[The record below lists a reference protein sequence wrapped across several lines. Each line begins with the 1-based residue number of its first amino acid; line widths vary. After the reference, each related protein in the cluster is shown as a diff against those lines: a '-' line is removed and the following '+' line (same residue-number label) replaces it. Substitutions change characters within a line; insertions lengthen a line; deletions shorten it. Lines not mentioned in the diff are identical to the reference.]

1 MPFPFTINGRRSDYL
16 VINFSKINMRERP
29 RFILRNLDGT
39 AIGYLGHILNPTA
52 TINYNEISEISFE
65 YPAYDD
71 GEKLDE
77 YDLLN
82 SMRVVDVEGYGQFIL
97 QKPIENDDTVS
108 KKKSCKAYSLE
119 HELSGKEVTVE
130 EGTYNFWN
138 PLAKESS
145 IMGIILSE
153 IPSWRIGTVSSDLIG
168 KYRTYSAEKRKI
180 YDFMKTDLQKTYGC
194 IFDFDTYNRV
204 INVRSIE
211 SMSTTKAIYLSS
223 TNLLDEIEIEEN
235 TDELVTVLDV
245 HGADDLDIRS
255 VNPMGVNKIYNLDAY
270 MNESYFS
277 KEMIIQ
283 WQNWK
288 QTFNSYQQT
297 YFDIS
302 VEQSMLI
309 SRLVTENAV
318 LADLEGELSGLESK
332 KATLVQG
339 VAMDSSLQDDLAAVK
354 SEISAK
360 ETEINNQ
367 KKTVIAPIENKITAL
382 TNQLKSINQLTAFS
396 AFFSEEQIAVLDR
409 YFKCGSLTDSTFV
422 ATNTDS
428 YSTDGTT
435 VRGLASIFNLVSLN
449 EIIKTE
455 YTSDKTF
462 YSVRGGMIETSHS
475 SLALDAEIVRGTLE
489 VNSDNT
495 FVLSL
500 YLNDGKLNNSIT
512 FTGATLSMTGTLG
525 ASVMSSASALQFKTS
540 TANAYFTR
548 NVTEYQKRS
557 VALELYDYAV
567 ERLNKLSSPTFYFSV
582 ESANFLALDDFVDFA
597 KQFAL
602 GEKVYLHI
610 DDNVLE
616 PIAMSVSIDFDD
628 LSDFEIQFSDN
639 YRLNSKEFTLESI
652 LDQAISGSN
661 SLDLNQYNYSNFVSS
676 GAKTSVEQFMKSAI
690 DAMKNNIMA
699 GENNELKIDGTG
711 LRCMKYDEASGTYS
725 PKQIWMAHNAIM
737 FTEDNWESATI
748 GIGEFTDKNF
758 GTLYGIVLPA
768 LVGTLLA
775 GQNLIIESEKQDGG
789 VAVFKMDAEG
799 ASLHNASFN
808 LYGST
813 GGRIDMG
820 AILGL
825 VGGDD
830 PDNMFFYDQFNNP
843 TGVKTVNNKSV
854 TKVDDLDA
862 NDTPN
867 ANFWLDMDGGLYIK
881 GVIDAVGG
889 IFRGSL
895 EVGGSTA
902 FRVDAQGNLK
912 IGGTATNPNFSVDAN
927 GNLIAN
933 TGTFKGT
940 VQGATYK
947 DSSGNI
953 MMNANQQFKSDYLC
967 LNGINV
973 GNGQF
978 VVDAAGNVTVSGSI
992 NMGAGSSINWATV
1005 TEQNAS
1011 MSLAYIQATDAFN
1024 YAGQAYDKAGNA
1036 YNLATD
1042 AYDYADYAYDLA
1054 YANRITDQKVFDVL
1068 TGGGTKFGIFSDSS
1082 TNRLY
1087 INANYIRSGTID
1099 ADIVTL
1105 GSGWGGFA
1113 CARGS
1118 TGISVTY
1125 GAKMYGSD
1133 EDYYFIATNAGVRMQ
1148 APDNGI
1154 TITNNVISASEE
1166 ITVSSDR
1173 RIKNS
1178 ISYDMEKYSGFFM
1191 SLKPSFYRFN
1201 KGSSQR
1207 FHIGFIAQDVEE
1219 ALLDNGL
1226 ETSDFAGFIRCAG
1239 AHDVHDQYL
1248 DQCYL
1253 RYSDFISLNTFMIQK
1268 LYREIEQLKEKLN
1281 QCMKENNND

>member
-1 MPFPFTINGRRSDYL
+1 M
-16 VINFSKINMRERP
+16 VIDFSKIDMRKRP
-29 RFILRNLDGT
+29 NFILRNLDGT
-39 AIGYLGHILNPTA
+39 AIGYLGHILEPSARICYT
-52 TINYNEISEISFE
+52 EVSELNFK
-65 YPAYDD
+65 YPSADN
-71 GEKLDE
+71 GETLDE
-77 YDLLN
+77 YDLLT
-82 SMRVVDVEGYGQFIL
+82 SMRVIDVEGYGQFLL
-97 QKPIENDDTVS
+97 QSPVENNDTVV
-108 KKKSCKAYSLE
+108 KIKTCKAYSLE
-119 HELSGKEVTVE
+119 YELTGKKITLE

-138 PLAKESS
+138 PLAPDGT
-145 IMGIILSE
+145 IMGIILSDL
-153 IPSWRIGTVSSDLIG
+153 PSWSIGTISNDLIG
-168 KYRTYSAEKRKI
+168 KYRTYSVDNQSV
-180 YDFMKTDLQKTYGC
+180 YDFMKSKLQESYDC
-194 IFDFDTYNRV
+194 IFDFDTYNRT
-204 INVRSIE
+204 INVKSL
-211 SMSTTKAIYLSS
+211 SDSFSTKAVYLSAR
-223 TNLLDEIEIEEN
+223 NLLDEIEVEEN
-235 TDELVTVLDV
+235 ANELVTALDV

-255 VNPMGVNKIYNLDAY
+255 VNPMGTNKIYNLDAY

-277 KEMIIQ
+277 KEIIAQ
-283 WQNWK
+283 WQKWK
-288 QTFNSYQQT
+288 QTFNAYQQT
-297 YFDIS
+297 YFDMS
-302 VEQSMLI
+302 VEQTMLY
-309 SRLVTENAV
+309 SQLATENAV
-318 LADLEGELSGLESK
+318 LTDLEGELSALESK
-332 KATLVQG
+332 KATLVQA
-339 VAMDSSLQDDLAAVK
+339 VATDSSLQDDLDAVK
-354 SEISAK
+354 VEISAK
-360 ETEINNQ
+360 EKEINNQ
-367 KKTVIAPIENKITAL
+367 KKLVIVPIENKITVV
-382 TNQLKSINQLTAFS
+382 TNQLKNINQLTVFS
-396 AFFSEEQIAVLDR
+396 SFFNEEQITILDR

-435 VRGLASIFNLVSLN
+435 VRGLSSIFNLISLN
-449 EIIKTE
+449 DLQTTE

-462 YSVRGGMIETSHS
+462 YSIRGGMIETSHTDF
-475 SLALDAEIVRGTLE
+475 ALDAEIVRGTLE
-489 VNSDNT
+489 VNSDST
-495 FVLSL
+495 FVFSL
-500 YLNDGKLNNSIT
+500 YLNSGTLNNRTS
-512 FTGATLSMTGTLG
+512 FTGATLSMTGTLSSDVMVV
-525 ASVMSSASALQFKTS
+525 ASSLQFKTS
-540 TANAYFTR
+540 VANVYFTR
-548 NVTEYQKRS
+548 DVSEYQKQS
-557 VALELYDYAV
+557 IAMELYYYADQY
-567 ERLNKLSSPTFYFSV
+567 LKKASQPTYYFSV
-582 ESANFLALDDFVDFA
+582 DSGNFFALDDFVEFA
-597 KQFAL
+597 KQFSL
-602 GEKVYLHI
+602 GERLYLHLNE
-610 DDNVLE
+610 NVYE
-616 PIAMSVSIDFDD
+616 PYVLAVSVDFDD
-628 LSDFEIQFSDN
+628 LTDFSIEFNEYFQA
-639 YRLNSKEFTLESI
+639 KEGVMDIRQILE
-652 LDQAISGSN
+652 QAVSSSN
-661 SLDLNQYNYSNFVSS
+661 SLDFNQYLYSSFVSS

-699 GENNELKIDGTG
+699 GENNELVIDGTG

-813 GGRIDMG
+813 GGRIDIG

-830 PDNMFFYDQFNNP
+830 PDNMFVYDQFNNP
-843 TGVKTVNNKSV
+843 TGVKTANNKSV

-912 IGGTATNPNFSVDAN
+912 IGGTVTNPNFSVDAN
-927 GNLIAN
+927 GNLVAN

-940 VQGATYK
+940 VYGATYK
-947 DSSGNI
+947 DNNGNI
-953 MMNANQQFKSDYLC
+953 MMNSSQQFKSDYLS

-978 VVDAAGNVTVSGSI
+978 VVDSAGNVSVSGSI
-992 NMGAGSSINWATV
+992 TMGAGSSINWAQV
-1005 TEQNAS
+1005 TEQNAT
-1011 MSLAYIQATDAFN
+1011 MSLAYIQANNAFN
-1024 YAGQAYDKAGNA
+1024 YAGVAYDEAGNA
-1036 YNLATD
+1036 YDLALD
-1042 AYDYADYAYDLA
+1042 AYDAADYAYELA
-1054 YANRITDQKVFDVL
+1054 YENRITDKKVFDVL
-1068 TGGGTKFGIFSDSS
+1068 TGGGTRFGIFSDSS

-1105 GSGWGGFA
+1105 GSGWGGFS
-1113 CARGS
+1113 CAQGS

-1178 ISYDMEKYSGFFM
+1178 ISYDMDKYSGFFM

-1219 ALLDNGL
+1219 ALLNNGL
-1226 ETSDFAGFIRCAG
+1226 KTSDFAGFVRCAG

-1253 RYSDFISLNTFMIQK
+1253 RYADFISLNTYMIQK

-1281 QCMKENNND
+1281 

>member
-1 MPFPFTINGRRSDYL
+1 M
-16 VINFSKINMRERP
+16 VIDFNKINMMDRP
-29 RFILRNLDGT
+29 KFILKNLDDK

-52 TINYNEISEISFE
+52 IINYNEISEISFE
-65 YPAYDD
+65 YPAYNN

-97 QKPIENDDTVS
+97 QKPVENDDSVS
-108 KKKSCKAYSLE
+108 KKKNCKAYSLE
-119 HELSGKEVTVE
+119 YELSGKDITVE

-138 PLAKESS
+138 PLATESS

-153 IPSWRIGTVSSDLIG
+153 IPSWRIGRVSSDLIG

-204 INVRSIE
+204 INVRSVE
-211 SMSTTKAIYLSS
+211 DTPTTKSVYLSS
-223 TNLLDEIEIEEN
+223 TNLIDEIEIEEN

-255 VNPMGVNKIYNLDAY
+255 VNPMGTNKIYNLDAY

-277 KEMIIQ
+277 KEMITQ
-283 WQNWK
+283 WRKWK
-288 QTFNSYQQT
+288 QTFNAYQQT
-297 YFDIS
+297 YFDMS
-302 VEQSMLI
+302 VEQTMLY
-309 SRLVTENAV
+309 SQLATENAV
-318 LADLEGELSGLESK
+318 LTDLENELSGLESK

-339 VAMDSSLQDDLAAVK
+339 VAMDSSLQNDLDVVK
-354 SEISAK
+354 AEISAK
-360 ETEINNQ
+360 EKEINNQ
-367 KKTVIAPIENKITAL
+367 KKLVIVPIENKITVV
-382 TNQLKSINQLTAFS
+382 TNQLKNINQLTAFS
-396 AFFSEEQIAVLDR
+396 AFFNEEQIAVLDR

-422 ATNTDS
+422 AANTDS
-428 YSTDGTT
+428 YSTDGET
-435 VRGLASIFNLVSLN
+435 VRGLSSIFNLISLN
-449 EIIKTE
+449 DLQKTD

-462 YSVRGGMIETSHS
+462 YSIRGGMIETSHTDF
-475 SLALDAEIVRGTLE
+475 ALDAEIVRGTLE
-489 VNSDNT
+489 VNSDST
-495 FVLSL
+495 FVFSL
-500 YLNDGKLNNSIT
+500 YLNSGTLNSGT
-512 FTGATLSMTGTLG
+512 KFTGATLSMTGTL
-525 ASVMSSASALQFKTS
+525 SSDVMAATSSLQFKTS
-540 TANAYFTR
+540 TANVYFTR
-548 NVTEYQKRS
+548 DVSEYQKQS
-557 VALELYDYAV
+557 VAMELYDYAV

-582 ESANFLALDDFVDFA
+582 ESANFLALDDFVEFA
-597 KQFAL
+597 KQFEL

-616 PIAMSVSIDFDD
+616 PIVMSVSIDFDD
-628 LSDFEIQFSDN
+628 LSDFEIQFSDS
-639 YRLNSKEFTLESI
+639 YRLNNKEFTLEAI

-661 SLDLNQYNYSNFVSS
+661 SLDLNQYNYSSFVTS

-725 PKQIWMAHNAIM
+725 PKQIWMAHNTIM

-830 PDNMFFYDQFNNP
+830 PDNMFVYDKFNNP
-843 TGVKTVNNKSV
+843 TGVKTANNKSV

-912 IGGTATNPNFSVDAN
+912 IGGTVTKPNFSVDAN
-927 GNLIAN
+927 GNLVAN
-933 TGTFKGT
+933 SGTFKGT
-940 VQGATYK
+940 VYGATYK
-947 DSSGNI
+947 DNNGNT
-953 MMNANQQFKSDYLC
+953 MMNNSQQFKSDYLC

-978 VVDAAGNVTVSGSI
+978 VVDGSGNVSISGSI
-992 NMGAGSSINWATV
+992 TMGAGSSINWAQV
-1005 TEQNAS
+1005 QNKNLAYNPAY
-1011 MSLAYIQATDAFN
+1011 SLADS
-1024 YAGQAYDKAGNA
+1024 
-1036 YNLATD
+1036 
-1042 AYDYADYAYDLA
+1042 AYDLA
-1054 YANRITDQKVFDVL
+1054 DSAYDLAVDNQVPNYIKSTYIDAVTIKSPTIEANEFNVYPEDENDKSGGFHIYGNYGRKQYHMFALEYYAGDSPYVNFYSPAGGYANWAFDVTYWNGRAEFYDEIDL
-1068 TGGGTKFGIFSDSS
+1068 YGKIVLNSNNFGTSLPSGSYA
-1082 TNRLY
+1082 RL
-1087 INANYIRSGTID
+1087 
-1099 ADIVTL
+1099 
-1105 GSGWGGFA
+1105 
-1113 CARGS
+1113 
-1118 TGISVTY
+1118 
-1125 GAKMYGSD
+1125 
-1133 EDYYFIATNAGVRMQ
+1133 
-1148 APDNGI
+1148 
-1154 TITNNVISASEE
+1154 
-1166 ITVSSDR
+1166 
-1173 RIKNS
+1173 
-1178 ISYDMEKYSGFFM
+1178 FF
-1191 SLKPSFYRFN
+1191 L
-1201 KGSSQR
+1201 
-1207 FHIGFIAQDVEE
+1207 
-1219 ALLDNGL
+1219 
-1226 ETSDFAGFIRCAG
+1226 
-1239 AHDVHDQYL
+1239 
-1248 DQCYL
+1248 
-1253 RYSDFISLNTFMIQK
+1253 
-1268 LYREIEQLKEKLN
+1268 IE
-1281 QCMKENNND
+1281 

>member
-1 MPFPFTINGRRSDYL
+1 M
-16 VINFSKINMRERP
+16 VIDFSRIDMRKRP
-29 RFILRNLDGT
+29 NFILRNLDGT
-39 AIGYLGHILNPTA
+39 PIGILGHILNPHGTFS
-52 TINYNEISEISFE
+52 YNEISEISFE
-65 YPAYDD
+65 YPAYDN
-71 GEKLDE
+71 GVKLDE
-77 YDLLN
+77 YDLLT

-97 QKPIENDDTVS
+97 QKPIENDAAVE

-119 HELSGKEVTVE
+119 NELSGKKITLE

-138 PLAKESS
+138 PLSKESS

-153 IPSWRIGTVSSDLIG
+153 VPSWRIGFVSPNLIG
-168 KYRTYSAEKRKI
+168 KYRTYSVNDQAI
-180 YDFMKTDLQKTYGC
+180 YNFMKSDLQKTYGC
-194 IFDFDTYNRV
+194 IFDFDTYTRT
-204 INVRSIE
+204 IHVRSVEDFI
-211 SMSTTKAIYLSS
+211 STKAVYLSS
-223 TNLLDEIEIEEN
+223 KNLIDNIEIEEN
-235 TDELVTVLDV
+235 IEALVTVLDV

-277 KEMIIQ
+277 KEMITQ
-283 WQNWK
+283 WENWK

-339 VAMDSSLQDDLAAVK
+339 VAMDSSLRDDLAAVK

-360 ETEINNQ
+360 EREINNQ

-382 TNQLKSINQLTAFS
+382 TNQLKNINQLTAFS
-396 AFFSEEQIAVLDR
+396 AFFNEEQIAVLDR

-500 YLNDGKLNNSIT
+500 YLNDGKLNNSTT

-525 ASVMSSASALQFKTS
+525 ASVISSASTLQFKTS
-540 TANAYFTR
+540 TANVYFTR

-557 VALELYDYAV
+557 IALELYDYAV

-582 ESANFLALDDFVDFA
+582 ESANFLALDDFVDFT
-597 KQFAL
+597 KQFEL

-808 LYGST
+808 LFGST

-978 VVDAAGNVTVSGSI
+978 VVDSAGNVTVSGNI
-992 NMGAGSSINWATV
+992 KMGAGSSIDWSQI
-1005 TEQNAS
+1005 TEQNVS

-1024 YAGQAYDKAGNA
+1024 RAGTAYDKAGNA

-1042 AYDYADYAYDLA
+1042 AYDYADNAYDLA
-1054 YANRITDQKVFDVL
+1054 YENRITDQKVFDIL
-1068 TGGGTKFGIFSDSS
+1068 TGGGKRFGIFSDSS

-1133 EDYYFIATNAGVRMQ
+1133 ENYYFIATNVGVRMQ

-1178 ISYDMEKYSGFFM
+1178 ISYDMDKYSGFFM

-1219 ALLDNGL
+1219 ALLNNGL
-1226 ETSDFAGFIRCAG
+1226 KTSDFAGFVRCAG

-1253 RYSDFISLNTFMIQK
+1253 RYADFISLNTYMIQK

-1281 QCMKENNND
+1281 QCMKENDNG

>member
-1 MPFPFTINGRRSDYL
+1 M
-16 VINFSKINMRERP
+16 VIDFSKIDMRKRP
-29 RFILRNLDGT
+29 NFILRNLDNT
-39 AIGYLGHILNPTA
+39 KIGVLGHILNPSGV
-52 TINYNEISEISFE
+52 INYNEISEISFE
-65 YPAYDD
+65 YPAYDN

-77 YDLLN
+77 YDLLT
-82 SMRVVDVEGYGQFIL
+82 SMRIIDVEGYGQFIL
-97 QKPIENDDTVS
+97 QKPIESDDIV
-108 KKKSCKAYSLE
+108 KKVKSCKAYSLE
-119 HELSGKEVTVE
+119 YELSGKKITLE

-138 PLAKESS
+138 PLSPEST
-145 IMGIILSE
+145 IIGIILSE
-153 IPSWRIGTVSSDLIG
+153 VPSWKIGKVSSDLIG
-168 KYRTYSAEKRKI
+168 KYRTYSVNDQTI
-180 YDFMKTDLQKTYGC
+180 YNFMKSDLQKTYGC
-194 IFDFDTYNRV
+194 IFDFDTYTRT
-204 INVRSIE
+204 IHVRSINDLL
-211 SMSTTKAIYLSS
+211 TTKAVYLSS
-223 TNLLDEIEIEEN
+223 KNLLNSIEIEEN
-235 TDELVTVLDV
+235 IEALVTVLDV

-255 VNPMGVNKIYNLDAY
+255 VNPMGTNKIYNLDAY

-277 KEMIIQ
+277 KEMIVL
-283 WQNWK
+283 WQKWK
-288 QTFNSYQQT
+288 QTFDSYQQT
-297 YFDIS
+297 YFDMS
-302 VEQSMLI
+302 VEQIMLI
-309 SRLVTENAV
+309 SQLVTENAV
-318 LADLEGELSGLESK
+318 LTDLEGELSGLESK

-339 VAMDSSLQDDLAAVK
+339 VAMDSSLQDDLNAVK

-360 ETEINNQ
+360 EKEINNQ
-367 KKTVIAPIENKITAL
+367 KNNVITPIENKITAI
-382 TNQLKSINQLTAFS
+382 TNQLKNINQLTAFS
-396 AFFSEEQIAVLDR
+396 SFFSEEQIAVLDR

-422 ATNTDS
+422 ATTTDS
-428 YSTDGTT
+428 YSTDGIT
-435 VRGLASIFNLVSLN
+435 VRGFSAIFNLSNLTTLT
-449 EIIKTE
+449 KTE
-455 YTSDKTF
+455 YTADKTF
-462 YSVRGGMIETSHS
+462 YAIRGGKIETSNADFTLNS
-475 SLALDAEIVRGTLE
+475 EIVHGTLE
-489 VNSDNT
+489 VNSDKT

-500 YLNDGKLNNSIT
+500 YLNDGKLNGST
-512 FTGATLSMTGTLG
+512 DFSGATLSMTGTV
-525 ASVMSSASALQFKTS
+525 ASVSSTSNTLQFKT
-540 TANAYFTR
+540 TAASVYFTR
-548 NVTEYQKRS
+548 DVTEYQKQS
-557 VALELYDYAV
+557 IAMELYDYAV
-567 ERLNKLSSPTFYFSV
+567 ERLNKLSSPTFYFTV
-582 ESANFLALDDFVDFA
+582 DSANFLALDDFTEFA
-597 KQFAL
+597 KQFEL
-602 GEKVYLHI
+602 GERVYLHI
-610 DDNVLE
+610 DDEVLE
-616 PIAMSVSIDFDD
+616 PIAMSVSIEFDD
-628 LSDFEIQFSDN
+628 LPSFQIDFSDN
-639 YRLNSKEFTLESI
+639 YNQNDKTFTLEGI
-652 LDQAISGSN
+652 LDQAISSSN
-661 SLDLNQYNYSNFVSS
+661 SLDLNQYNYSNFVNS

-699 GENNELKIDGTG
+699 GANNELVIDGTG
-711 LRCMKYDEASGTYS
+711 LRCMKWDEDAKAYS

-737 FTEDNWESATI
+737 FTEDNWDSATI

-775 GQNLIIESEKQDGG
+775 GKNLIIESEKQDGG

-808 LYGST
+808 LYGET

-820 AILGL
+820 AIFGL
-825 VGGDD
+825 VGGGD
-830 PDNMFFYDQFNNP
+830 PTKMFVYDQFNNP
-843 TGVKTVNNKSV
+843 IGVKTANNKSV
-854 TKVDDLDA
+854 TKVEDLDA

-881 GVIDAVGG
+881 GVIDAIGG

-1005 TEQNAS
+1005 TEQNAT
-1011 MSLAYIQATDAFN
+1011 MSLAYIQANNAFN
-1024 YAGQAYDKAGNA
+1024 YAGVAYDEAGNA
-1036 YNLATD
+1036 YDLALD
-1042 AYDYADYAYDLA
+1042 AYDAADYAYDLA
-1054 YANRITDQKVFDVL
+1054 YENRITDKKVFDVL
-1068 TGGGTKFGIFSDSS
+1068 TGGGTRFGIFSDSS
-1082 TNRLY
+1082 SSRLY

-1125 GAKMYGSD
+1125 GAKVYGSD

-1166 ITVSSDR
+1166 ITVGSDR

-1178 ISYDMEKYSGFFM
+1178 ISYDMDKYIGFFM

-1219 ALLDNGL
+1219 ALLNNGL
-1226 ETSDFAGFIRCAG
+1226 KTSDFAGFVRCAG

-1253 RYSDFISLNTFMIQK
+1253 RYADFISLNTYMIQK
-1268 LYREIEQLKEKLN
+1268 LYREMEQKEKRIKYLEEKLA
-1281 QCMKENNND
+1281 QS

>member
-1 MPFPFTINGRRSDYL
+1 M
-16 VINFSKINMRERP
+16 VIDFSKINMRERP
-29 RFILRNLDGT
+29 KFILRNLDGK
-39 AIGYLGHILNPTA
+39 AIGFLGHILNPKA

-65 YPAYDD
+65 YPAYDN

-97 QKPIENDDTVS
+97 QKPIEDDNTVS

-119 HELSGKEVTVE
+119 YELSGKEVTVE

-153 IPSWRIGTVSSDLIG
+153 IPSWQIGTVSSDLIG

-194 IFDFDTYNRV
+194 IFNFDTYNR
-204 INVRSIE
+204 IIHIRSIE
-211 SMSTTKAIYLSS
+211 DTVSTKSVYLSS
-223 TNLLDEIEIEEN
+223 RNLINDIEVEEN

-277 KEMIIQ
+277 KEMITK
-283 WQNWK
+283 WQSWK
-288 QTFNSYQQT
+288 QTFDSYQQA
-297 YFDIS
+297 YFDMS
-302 VEQSMLI
+302 VEQTMLY
-309 SRLVTENAV
+309 SQLATENAV
-318 LADLEGELSGLESK
+318 LADLEGELSGLKSK

-339 VAMDSSLQDDLAAVK
+339 VAMDSSLQDDLDAAK
-354 SEISAK
+354 LEISAK
-360 ETEINNQ
+360 EKEINNQ
-367 KKTVIAPIENKITAL
+367 KNSVIVSIENKITVI
-382 TNQLKSINQLTAFS
+382 TNQLKNINQLTAFS
-396 AFFSEEQIAVLDR
+396 AFFSEEQIAILDR

-422 ATNTDS
+422 ATNSDS
-428 YSTDGTT
+428 YSTDSTT
-435 VRGLASIFNLVSLN
+435 TRGLASIFNLINLSSLQ
-449 EIIKTE
+449 ISE

-462 YSVRGGMIETSHS
+462 YSIRGGMIETSHS
-475 SLALDAEIVRGTLE
+475 SFALDAEIVRGTLE
-489 VNSDNT
+489 VNRDNT

-500 YLNDGKLNNSIT
+500 YLNDGELNNSIT
-512 FTGATLSMTGTLG
+512 FSGATLSITGSLS
-525 ASVMSSASALQFKTS
+525 ANVMSSVSTLQFKTS
-540 TANAYFTR
+540 TANVYFTR
-548 NVTEYQKRS
+548 DVTEYQKQS

-582 ESANFLALDDFVDFA
+582 ESANFLALDDFFDFA
-597 KQFAL
+597 KQFEL

-610 DDNVLE
+610 DDNVLK
-616 PIAMSVSIDFDD
+616 PIVMSVSVDFND
-628 LSDFEIQFSDN
+628 LSNFEIQFSDN

-652 LDQAISGSN
+652 LDQAISSSN

-813 GGRIDMG
+813 GGRIDIG

-830 PDNMFFYDQFNNP
+830 PDNMFVYDQFNNP
-843 TGVKTVNNKSV
+843 TGVKTANNKSV

-927 GNLIAN
+927 GNLVAN

-940 VQGATYK
+940 VYGATYK
-947 DSSGNI
+947 DNNGNV
-953 MMNANQQFKSDYLC
+953 MMNSSQQFKSDYLS

-978 VVDAAGNVTVSGSI
+978 VVDSAGNVSVSGSI
-992 NMGAGSSINWATV
+992 TMGAGSSINW
-1005 TEQNAS
+1005 EQVQNKNLAYNPAY
-1011 MSLAYIQATDAFN
+1011 SLADS
-1024 YAGQAYDKAGNA
+1024 
-1036 YNLATD
+1036 
-1042 AYDYADYAYDLA
+1042 AYDLA
-1054 YANRITDQKVFDVL
+1054 DSAYDLAVDNQVPSYIKSTYIDAVTIKSPTIEANEFNVYPEDANDKSGGFHIYGNYGRKQYHMFSLEYYAGDSPYINFYSPAGGYANWNF
-1068 TGGGTKFGIFSDSS
+1068 
-1082 TNRLY
+1082 N
-1087 INANYIRSGTID
+1087 
-1099 ADIVTL
+1099 
-1105 GSGWGGFA
+1105 
-1113 CARGS
+1113 
-1118 TGISVTY
+1118 VTY
-1125 GAKMYGSD
+1125 WNGRAEFYDEIDLYGKIVLNS
-1133 EDYYFIATNAGVRMQ
+1133 
-1148 APDNGI
+1148 
-1154 TITNNVISASEE
+1154 NNFGTSLPSG
-1166 ITVSSDR
+1166 
-1173 RIKNS
+1173 
-1178 ISYDMEKYSGFFM
+1178 SYARLFF
-1191 SLKPSFYRFN
+1191 L
-1201 KGSSQR
+1201 
-1207 FHIGFIAQDVEE
+1207 
-1219 ALLDNGL
+1219 
-1226 ETSDFAGFIRCAG
+1226 
-1239 AHDVHDQYL
+1239 
-1248 DQCYL
+1248 
-1253 RYSDFISLNTFMIQK
+1253 
-1268 LYREIEQLKEKLN
+1268 IE
-1281 QCMKENNND
+1281 

>member
-1 MPFPFTINGRRSDYL
+1 M
-16 VINFSKINMRERP
+16 VIDFSRIDMRKRP
-29 RFILRNLDGT
+29 NFILRNLDGT
-39 AIGYLGHILNPTA
+39 PIGILGHILNPHGTFF
-52 TINYNEISEISFE
+52 YNEISEISFE
-65 YPAYDD
+65 YPAYDN
-71 GEKLDE
+71 GVKLDE
-77 YDLLN
+77 YDLLT

-97 QKPIENDDTVS
+97 QKPIENDSAVE

-119 HELSGKEVTVE
+119 NELSGKKITLE

-138 PLAKESS
+138 PLAPDSTV
-145 IMGIILSE
+145 MGIILSE
-153 IPSWRIGTVSSDLIG
+153 VPSWRIGTISSDLIG
-168 KYRTYSAEKRKI
+168 KYRTYSVNDQAI
-180 YDFMKTDLQKTYGC
+180 YNFMKSDLQKAYGC
-194 IFDFDTYNRV
+194 IFDFDTYTRT
-204 INVRSIE
+204 IHVRSVEDFI
-211 SMSTTKAIYLSS
+211 STKAVYLSS
-223 TNLLDEIEIEEN
+223 KNLIDNIEIEEN
-235 TDELVTVLDV
+235 IEALVTVLDV

-288 QTFNSYQQT
+288 QTFDSYQQT

-339 VAMDSSLQDDLAAVK
+339 VAIDSSLRDDLAAVK
-354 SEISAK
+354 VEISAK
-360 ETEINNQ
+360 EKEINTQ

-382 TNQLKSINQLTAFS
+382 TTELKNINQLTAFS

-422 ATNTDS
+422 VTNTDS
-428 YSTDGTT
+428 YSTDGIT

-449 EIIKTE
+449 EIRKTE

-475 SLALDAEIVRGTLE
+475 SFALDAEIVRGTLE

-500 YLNDGKLNNSIT
+500 YLNDGKLNNSTT

-525 ASVMSSASALQFKTS
+525 ANIMSSASALQFKTS
-540 TANAYFTR
+540 SANAYFTR
-548 NVTEYQKRS
+548 DVTEYQKRS

-567 ERLNKLSSPTFYFSV
+567 DRLNKLSSPTFYFSV

-597 KQFAL
+597 KQFEL

-616 PIAMSVSIDFDD
+616 PIVMSVSIDFDD

-661 SLDLNQYNYSNFVSS
+661 SLDLNQYNYSNFVNS

-830 PDNMFFYDQFNNP
+830 PDNMFVYDQFNNP
-843 TGVKTVNNKSV
+843 TGVKTANNKSV

-927 GNLIAN
+927 GNLVAN

-940 VQGATYK
+940 VYGATYK
-947 DSSGNI
+947 DNNGNV
-953 MMNANQQFKSDYLC
+953 MMNSSQQFKSDYLS

-978 VVDAAGNVTVSGSI
+978 VVDSAGNVSVSGSI
-992 NMGAGSSINWATV
+992 TMGAGSSINWAQV
-1005 TEQNAS
+1005 TEQNAT
-1011 MSLAYIQATDAFN
+1011 MSLAYIQANNAFN
-1024 YAGQAYDKAGNA
+1024 YAGVAYDEAGNA
-1036 YNLATD
+1036 YDLALD
-1042 AYDYADYAYDLA
+1042 AYDAADYAYELA
-1054 YANRITDQKVFDVL
+1054 YENRITDKKIFDVL
-1068 TGGGTKFGIFSDSS
+1068 TGGGTRFGIFSDSS

-1113 CARGS
+1113 CAQGS

-1133 EDYYFIATNAGVRMQ
+1133 EDYYFIATNSGVRMQ

-1166 ITVSSDR
+1166 ITVGSDR

-1178 ISYDMEKYSGFFM
+1178 ISYDMDKYSGFFM

-1219 ALLDNGL
+1219 ALLNNGL
-1226 ETSDFAGFIRCAG
+1226 KTSDFAGFVRCAG

-1253 RYSDFISLNTFMIQK
+1253 RYADFISLNTYMIQK

-1281 QCMKENNND
+1281 QCMKENDNG

>member
-1 MPFPFTINGRRSDYL
+1 MPFPFTIKGRRSDYL
-16 VINFSKINMRERP
+16 VIDFSKINMRERP
-29 RFILRNLDGT
+29 KFILRNLDGK
-39 AIGYLGHILNPTA
+39 AIGFLGHILNPKA

-65 YPAYDD
+65 YPAYDN

-153 IPSWRIGTVSSDLIG
+153 IPSWRIGAVSSDLIG

-194 IFDFDTYNRV
+194 IFDFDTYNRI

-211 SMSTTKAIYLSS
+211 SMLTTKAVYLSS

-277 KEMIIQ
+277 KEMIAQ

-288 QTFNSYQQT
+288 QTFNFYQQT

-339 VAMDSSLQDDLAAVK
+339 VAMDSSLRDDLAAVK

-360 ETEINNQ
+360 EREINNQ

-382 TNQLKSINQLTAFS
+382 TNQLKNINQLTAFS

-428 YSTDGTT
+428 YSTDGTM

-449 EIIKTE
+449 EIRKTE

-475 SLALDAEIVRGTLE
+475 SFALDAEIVRGTLE

-500 YLNDGKLNNSIT
+500 YLNDGKLNNNTT

-567 ERLNKLSSPTFYFSV
+567 ERLNKLSYPTFYFSV

-597 KQFAL
+597 KQFKL
-602 GEKVYLHI
+602 GEKMYLHI

-825 VGGDD
+825 VGGND
-830 PDNMFFYDQFNNP
+830 PDNMFVYDKFNNP

-854 TKVDDLDA
+854 TKVDDLDV

-927 GNLIAN
+927 GNLVAN
-933 TGTFKGT
+933 SGTFKGT
-940 VQGATYK
+940 VYGATYK
-947 DSSGNI
+947 DNNGNI
-953 MMNANQQFKSDYLC
+953 MMNSSQQFKSDYLS

-978 VVDAAGNVTVSGSI
+978 VVDSAGNVSVSGSI
-992 NMGAGSSINWATV
+992 KMGAGSSINWAQV
-1005 TEQNAS
+1005 TEQNAT
-1011 MSLAYIQATDAFN
+1011 MSLAYIQANNAFN
-1024 YAGQAYDKAGNA
+1024 YAGVAYDEAGNA
-1036 YNLATD
+1036 YDLALD
-1042 AYDYADYAYDLA
+1042 AYDAADYAYDLA
-1054 YANRITDQKVFDVL
+1054 YENRITDKKVFDVL
-1068 TGGGTKFGIFSDSS
+1068 TGGGTRFGIFEDSS
-1082 TNRLY
+1082 TSRLY

-1178 ISYDMEKYSGFFM
+1178 ISYDMDKYSGFFM

-1219 ALLDNGL
+1219 ALLNNGL
-1226 ETSDFAGFIRCAG
+1226 KTSDFAGFVRCAG

-1253 RYSDFISLNTFMIQK
+1253 RYADFISLNTYMIQK

-1281 QCMKENNND
+1281 QCMKENDNG

>member
-1 MPFPFTINGRRSDYL
+1 M
-16 VINFSKINMRERP
+16 VIDFSRIDMRKRP
-29 RFILRNLDGT
+29 NFILRNLDGT
-39 AIGYLGHILNPTA
+39 PIGILGHILNPHGTFF
-52 TINYNEISEISFE
+52 YNEISEISFE
-65 YPAYDD
+65 YPAYDN
-71 GEKLDE
+71 GVKLDE
-77 YDLLN
+77 YDLLT

-119 HELSGKEVTVE
+119 HELSGKKITLE

-138 PLAKESS
+138 PLAPDSTV
-145 IMGIILSE
+145 MGIILSE
-153 IPSWRIGTVSSDLIG
+153 VPSWRIGTISSDLIG
-168 KYRTYSAEKRKI
+168 KYRTYSVNDQAI
-180 YDFMKTDLQKTYGC
+180 YNFMKSDLQKAYGC
-194 IFDFDTYNRV
+194 IFDFDTYTRT
-204 INVRSIE
+204 IHVRSVEDFI
-211 SMSTTKAIYLSS
+211 STKAVYLSS
-223 TNLLDEIEIEEN
+223 KNLIDNIEIEEN
-235 TDELVTVLDV
+235 IEALVTVLDV

-277 KEMIIQ
+277 KEMIMQ

-288 QTFNSYQQT
+288 QTFDSYQQT

-339 VAMDSSLQDDLAAVK
+339 VAMDSSLRDDLAAVK
-354 SEISAK
+354 AEISAK
-360 ETEINNQ
+360 EKEINIQ

-382 TNQLKSINQLTAFS
+382 TTELKNINQLTAFS

-422 ATNTDS
+422 ATNIDS

-449 EIIKTE
+449 EIRKTE

-475 SLALDAEIVRGTLE
+475 SFALDAEIVRGTLE

-500 YLNDGKLNNSIT
+500 YLNDGKLNNNTT

-525 ASVMSSASALQFKTS
+525 ANVISSASVLQFKTS

-548 NVTEYQKRS
+548 DVTEYQKRS

-597 KQFAL
+597 KQFEL

-610 DDNVLE
+610 DNNVLE

-825 VGGDD
+825 VGGND
-830 PDNMFFYDQFNNP
+830 PDNMFVYDKFNNP

-854 TKVDDLDA
+854 TKVDDLDV

-927 GNLIAN
+927 GNLVAN
-933 TGTFKGT
+933 SGTFKGT
-940 VQGATYK
+940 VYGATYK
-947 DSSGNI
+947 DNNGNI
-953 MMNANQQFKSDYLC
+953 MMNSSQQFKSDYLS

-978 VVDAAGNVTVSGSI
+978 VVDSAGNVSVSGSI
-992 NMGAGSSINWATV
+992 KMGAGSSINWAQV
-1005 TEQNAS
+1005 TEQNAT
-1011 MSLAYIQATDAFN
+1011 MSLAYIQANNAFN
-1024 YAGQAYDKAGNA
+1024 YAGVAYDEAGNA
-1036 YNLATD
+1036 YDLALD
-1042 AYDYADYAYDLA
+1042 AYDAADYAYDLA
-1054 YANRITDQKVFDVL
+1054 YENRITDKKIFDVL
-1068 TGGGTKFGIFSDSS
+1068 TGGGTRFGIFSDSFK
-1082 TNRLY
+1082 NRLY

-1113 CARGS
+1113 CAQGS
-1118 TGISVTY
+1118 TGISVTC

-1133 EDYYFIATNAGVRMQ
+1133 EDYYFIATNSGVRMQ

-1166 ITVSSDR
+1166 ITVGSDR

-1178 ISYDMEKYSGFFM
+1178 ISYDMDKYSGFFM

-1219 ALLDNGL
+1219 ALLNNGL
-1226 ETSDFAGFIRCAG
+1226 KTSDFAGFVRCAG

-1253 RYSDFISLNTFMIQK
+1253 RYADFISLNTYMIQK

-1281 QCMKENNND
+1281 QCMKENDNG

>member
-940 VQGATYK
+940 VEGATYK

-1036 YNLATD
+1036 YTLATD

-1054 YANRITDQKVFDVL
+1054 YENRITDQKVFDVL
-1068 TGGGTKFGIFSDSS
+1068 TGGGTRFGIFSDSS

-1148 APDNGI
+1148 APENGI

-1253 RYSDFISLNTFMIQK
+1253 RYSDFT
-1268 LYREIEQLKEKLN
+1268 LKK
-1281 QCMKENNND
+1281 

>member
-1 MPFPFTINGRRSDYL
+1 MPFPFIIKGRRYICL
-16 VINFSKINMRERP
+16 VIDFSKIDMRKRP
-29 RFILRNLDGT
+29 NFILRNLDNT
-39 AIGYLGHILNPTA
+39 KIGVLGHILNPSGV
-52 TINYNEISEISFE
+52 INYNEISEISFE
-65 YPAYDD
+65 YPAYDN

-77 YDLLN
+77 YDLLT
-82 SMRVVDVEGYGQFIL
+82 SMRIIDVEGYGQFIL
-97 QKPIENDDTVS
+97 QKPIENDDMVS
-108 KKKSCKAYSLE
+108 KIKSCKGYSLE

-138 PLAKESS
+138 PMAKESS

-153 IPSWRIGTVSSDLIG
+153 IPSWKIGYVSSDLIG
-168 KYRTYSAEKRKI
+168 KYRTYSANKRKI

-204 INVRSIE
+204 INVRSVE
-211 SMSTTKAIYLSS
+211 SIVTTKAIYLSS
-223 TNLLDEIEIEEN
+223 KNLLNKIEIEEN

-255 VNPMGVNKIYNLDAY
+255 VNPMGTNKIYNLDAY

-277 KEMIIQ
+277 KEMITQ
-283 WQNWK
+283 WKKWK
-288 QTFNSYQQT
+288 QTFDAYQQT
-297 YFDIS
+297 YFDMS
-302 VEQSMLI
+302 VEQTMLI
-309 SRLVTENAV
+309 SQLVTENAV
-318 LADLEGELSGLESK
+318 LTDLEGELSGLESK
-332 KATLVQG
+332 KATLIQG
-339 VAMDSSLQDDLAAVK
+339 VTMDSSLQDDLNAVK

-360 ETEINNQ
+360 EKEINNQ
-367 KKTVIAPIENKITAL
+367 KNLVIVPIENKITL
-382 TNQLKSINQLTAFS
+382 ITEQLKNINQLTAFS
-396 AFFSEEQIAVLDR
+396 AFFSEEQIEVLDC
-409 YFKCGSLTDSTFV
+409 YFKYGSLTDSTFV

-435 VRGLASIFNLVSLN
+435 ARSLSSIFNLVSLTDLQ
-449 EIIKTE
+449 KTE

-462 YSVRGGMIETSHS
+462 YSIRGGMIETSHS
-475 SLALDAEIVRGTLE
+475 DFSLDAEIVRGTLE
-489 VNSDNT
+489 VNSDLT

-500 YLNDGKLNNSIT
+500 YLNDGMLNNDVT
-512 FTGATLSMTGTLG
+512 FSGATLSMTGTLS
-525 ASVMSSASALQFKTS
+525 ANVISSASVLQFKTS
-540 TANAYFTR
+540 VANVYFTR
-548 NVTEYQKRS
+548 DVTEYQKQS
-557 VALELYDYAV
+557 IAMELYDYAV
-567 ERLNKLSSPTFYFSV
+567 ERLDKLSSPTFYFTV
-582 ESANFLALDDFVDFA
+582 DSANFLALDDFVDFA
-597 KQFAL
+597 KQFEL

-610 DDNVLE
+610 DDTVLE

-711 LRCMKYDEASGTYS
+711 LRCMKYDETSGTYS

-775 GQNLIIESEKQDGG
+775 GKNLIIESEKQDGG

-808 LYGST
+808 LYGET

-820 AILGL
+820 AIFGL
-825 VGGDD
+825 VGGGD
-830 PDNMFFYDQFNNP
+830 PTKMFVYDQFNNP
-843 TGVKTVNNKSV
+843 VGVKTANNKSV
-854 TKVDDLDA
+854 TKVEDLDA

-927 GNLIAN
+927 GNLVAN

-940 VQGATYK
+940 VYGATYK
-947 DSSGNI
+947 DNNGNV
-953 MMNANQQFKSDYLC
+953 MMNSNQQFKADYLS

-978 VVDAAGNVTVSGSI
+978 VVDANGNVSVSGSI
-992 NMGAGSSINWATV
+992 KMGTGSSIDWSQI

-1024 YAGQAYDKAGNA
+1024 YAGTAYDKAGNA

-1042 AYDYADYAYDLA
+1042 AYDYADNAYDLA
-1054 YANRITDQKVFDVL
+1054 RENRITDKKVFDVL
-1068 TGGGTKFGIFSDSS
+1068 TGGGTRFGIFSDSS

-1133 EDYYFIATNAGVRMQ
+1133 EDYYFIATDAGVRMQ

-1207 FHIGFIAQDVEE
+1207 FHIGFIAQDVEA

-1226 ETSDFAGFIRCAG
+1226 ATSDFAGFVRCAG

-1281 QCMKENNND
+1281 QCMKENDND

>member
-1 MPFPFTINGRRSDYL
+1 M
-16 VINFSKINMRERP
+16 VIDFSRIDMRKRP
-29 RFILRNLDGT
+29 NFILRNLDGT
-39 AIGYLGHILNPTA
+39 PIGILGHILNPHGTFF
-52 TINYNEISEISFE
+52 YNEISEISFE
-65 YPAYDD
+65 YPAYDN
-71 GEKLDE
+71 GVKLDE
-77 YDLLN
+77 YDLLT

-119 HELSGKEVTVE
+119 HELSGKKITLE

-138 PLAKESS
+138 PLAPDSTV
-145 IMGIILSE
+145 MGIILSE
-153 IPSWRIGTVSSDLIG
+153 VPSWRIGTISSDLIG
-168 KYRTYSAEKRKI
+168 KYRTYSVNDQAI
-180 YDFMKTDLQKTYGC
+180 YNFMKSDLQKAYGC
-194 IFDFDTYNRV
+194 IFDFDTYTRT
-204 INVRSIE
+204 IHVRSVEDFI
-211 SMSTTKAIYLSS
+211 STKAVYLSS
-223 TNLLDEIEIEEN
+223 KNLIDNIEIEEN
-235 TDELVTVLDV
+235 IEALVTVLDV

-277 KEMIIQ
+277 KEMIMQ

-288 QTFNSYQQT
+288 QTFDSYQQT

-339 VAMDSSLQDDLAAVK
+339 VAMDSSLRDDLAAVK
-354 SEISAK
+354 AEISAK
-360 ETEINNQ
+360 EKEINIQ

-382 TNQLKSINQLTAFS
+382 TTELKNINQLTAFS

-422 ATNTDS
+422 ATNIDS

-449 EIIKTE
+449 EIRKTE

-475 SLALDAEIVRGTLE
+475 SFALDAEIVRGTLE

-500 YLNDGKLNNSIT
+500 YLNDGKLNNNTT

-525 ASVMSSASALQFKTS
+525 ANVISSASALQFKTS

-548 NVTEYQKRS
+548 DVTEYQKRS

-597 KQFAL
+597 KQFEL

-610 DDNVLE
+610 DNNVLE

-699 GENNELKIDGTG
+699 GENNELVIDGTG

-808 LYGST
+808 LYGLT

-830 PDNMFFYDQFNNP
+830 PDNMFVYDQFNNP
-843 TGVKTVNNKSV
+843 TGVKTANNKSV

-927 GNLIAN
+927 GNLVAN
-933 TGTFKGT
+933 SGTFKGT
-940 VQGATYK
+940 VYGATYK
-947 DSSGNI
+947 DNNGNI
-953 MMNANQQFKSDYLC
+953 MMNSSQQFKSDYLS

-978 VVDAAGNVTVSGSI
+978 VVDSAGNVSVSGSI
-992 NMGAGSSINWATV
+992 KMGAGSSINWAQV
-1005 TEQNAS
+1005 TEQNAT
-1011 MSLAYIQATDAFN
+1011 MSLAYIQANNAFN
-1024 YAGQAYDKAGNA
+1024 YAGVAYDEAGNA
-1036 YNLATD
+1036 YDLALD
-1042 AYDYADYAYDLA
+1042 AYDAADYAYDLA
-1054 YANRITDQKVFDVL
+1054 YENRITDKKVFDVL
-1068 TGGGTKFGIFSDSS
+1068 TGGGTRFGIFSDSS
-1082 TNRLY
+1082 SNRLY

-1125 GAKMYGSD
+1125 GAKVYGSD
-1133 EDYYFIATNAGVRMQ
+1133 EDYFFIATDAGVRMQ

-1178 ISYDMEKYSGFFM
+1178 ISYDMDKYNGFFM
-1191 SLKPSFYRFN
+1191 SLKPSFYRLN

-1219 ALLDNGL
+1219 ALLNNGL

-1253 RYSDFISLNTFMIQK
+1253 RYSDFISLNTYMIQK
-1268 LYREIEQLKEKLN
+1268 LYREIEQLKSKLN
-1281 QCMKENNND
+1281 QFVKENDNG

>member
-1 MPFPFTINGRRSDYL
+1 M
-16 VINFSKINMRERP
+16 VIDFSRIDMRKRP
-29 RFILRNLDGT
+29 NFILRNLDGT
-39 AIGYLGHILNPTA
+39 PIGILGHILNPHGTFF
-52 TINYNEISEISFE
+52 YNEISEISFE
-65 YPAYDD
+65 YPAYDN
-71 GEKLDE
+71 GVKLDE
-77 YDLLN
+77 YDLLT

-119 HELSGKEVTVE
+119 HELSGKKITLE

-138 PLAKESS
+138 PLAPDSTV
-145 IMGIILSE
+145 MGIILSE
-153 IPSWRIGTVSSDLIG
+153 VPSWRIGTISSDLIG
-168 KYRTYSAEKRKI
+168 KYRTYSVNDQAI
-180 YDFMKTDLQKTYGC
+180 YNFMKSDLQKAYGC
-194 IFDFDTYNRV
+194 IFDFDTYTRT
-204 INVRSIE
+204 IHVRSVEDFI
-211 SMSTTKAIYLSS
+211 STKAVYLSS
-223 TNLLDEIEIEEN
+223 KNLIDNIEIEEN
-235 TDELVTVLDV
+235 IEALVTVLDV

-277 KEMIIQ
+277 KEMIMQ

-288 QTFNSYQQT
+288 QTFDSYQQT

-339 VAMDSSLQDDLAAVK
+339 VAMDSSLRDDLAAVK
-354 SEISAK
+354 AEISAK
-360 ETEINNQ
+360 EKEINIQ

-382 TNQLKSINQLTAFS
+382 TTELKNINQLTAFS

-422 ATNTDS
+422 ATNIDS

-449 EIIKTE
+449 EIRKTE

-475 SLALDAEIVRGTLE
+475 SFALDAEIVRGTLE

-500 YLNDGKLNNSIT
+500 YLNDGKLNNNTT

-525 ASVMSSASALQFKTS
+525 ANVISSASVLQFKTS

-548 NVTEYQKRS
+548 DVTEYQKRS

-597 KQFAL
+597 KQFEL

-610 DDNVLE
+610 DNNVLE

-825 VGGDD
+825 VGGND
-830 PDNMFFYDQFNNP
+830 PDNMFVYDKFNNP

-854 TKVDDLDA
+854 TKVDDLDV

-927 GNLIAN
+927 GNLVAN
-933 TGTFKGT
+933 SGTFKGT
-940 VQGATYK
+940 VYGATYK
-947 DSSGNI
+947 DNNGNI
-953 MMNANQQFKSDYLC
+953 MMNSSQQFKSDYLS

-978 VVDAAGNVTVSGSI
+978 VVDSAGNVSVSGSI
-992 NMGAGSSINWATV
+992 KMGAGSSINWAQV
-1005 TEQNAS
+1005 TEQNAT
-1011 MSLAYIQATDAFN
+1011 MSLAYIQSNNAFN
-1024 YAGQAYDKAGNA
+1024 YAGVAYDEACNA
-1036 YNLATD
+1036 YDLALD
-1042 AYDYADYAYDLA
+1042 AYDAADYAYDLA
-1054 YANRITDQKVFDVL
+1054 YENRITDKKIFDVL
-1068 TGGGTKFGIFSDSS
+1068 TGGGTRFGIFSDSS

-1113 CARGS
+1113 CAQGS

-1133 EDYYFIATNAGVRMQ
+1133 EDYYFIATNSGVRMQ

-1166 ITVSSDR
+1166 ITVGSDR

-1178 ISYDMEKYSGFFM
+1178 ISYDMDKYSGFFM

-1219 ALLDNGL
+1219 ALLNNGL
-1226 ETSDFAGFIRCAG
+1226 KTSDFAGFVRCAG

-1253 RYSDFISLNTFMIQK
+1253 RYADFISLNTYMIQK

-1281 QCMKENNND
+1281 QCMKENDNG

>member
-1 MPFPFTINGRRSDYL
+1 M
-16 VINFSKINMRERP
+16 VIDFSKIDMRNRP
-29 RFILRNLDGT
+29 NFILRNLDNT
-39 AIGYLGHILNPTA
+39 KIGVLGHILNPSGV
-52 TINYNEISEISFE
+52 INYNEISEISFE
-65 YPAYDD
+65 YPAYDN

-77 YDLLN
+77 YDLLT
-82 SMRVVDVEGYGQFIL
+82 SMRIIDVEGYGQFIL
-97 QKPIENDDTVS
+97 QKPIENDDTV
-108 KKKSCKAYSLE
+108 KKVKSCKAYSLE
-119 HELSGKEVTVE
+119 YELSGKKITLE

-138 PLAKESS
+138 PLSPEST
-145 IMGIILSE
+145 IIGIILSE
-153 IPSWRIGTVSSDLIG
+153 VPSWKIGKVSSDLIG
-168 KYRTYSAEKRKI
+168 KYRTYSVNDQTI
-180 YDFMKTDLQKTYGC
+180 YNFMKSDLQNTYGC
-194 IFDFDTYNRV
+194 IFDFDTYTRT
-204 INVRSIE
+204 IHVRSINDLL
-211 SMSTTKAIYLSS
+211 TTKAVYLSS
-223 TNLLDEIEIEEN
+223 KNLLNSIEIEEN
-235 TDELVTVLDV
+235 IEALVTALDV

-255 VNPMGVNKIYNLDAY
+255 VNPMGTNKIYNLDAY

-277 KEMIIQ
+277 KEMITQ
-283 WQNWK
+283 WQKWK

-297 YFDIS
+297 YFDMS
-302 VEQSMLI
+302 VEQIMLI
-309 SRLVTENAV
+309 SQLVTENAV
-318 LADLEGELSGLESK
+318 LTDLEGELSGLESK

-339 VAMDSSLQDDLAAVK
+339 VAMDSSLQDELNAVK
-354 SEISAK
+354 SEIYAK
-360 ETEINNQ
+360 EKEINNQ
-367 KKTVIAPIENKITAL
+367 KNAVIVPIENKITAL
-382 TNQLKSINQLTAFS
+382 TNQLKNINQLTAFS
-396 AFFSEEQIAVLDR
+396 AFFSEEQIEVLDR
-409 YFKCGSLTDSTFV
+409 YFKCGSLTDSSFV
-422 ATNTDS
+422 ATTTDS
-428 YSTDGTT
+428 YSTDGIT
-435 VRGLASIFNLVSLN
+435 VRGFSAIFNLSNLTTLT
-449 EIIKTE
+449 KTE
-455 YTSDKTF
+455 YTADKTF
-462 YSVRGGMIETSHS
+462 YAIRGGKIETNNADFTLNS
-475 SLALDAEIVRGTLE
+475 EIVRGTLE
-489 VNSDNT
+489 VNSDKT

-500 YLNDGKLNNSIT
+500 YLNDGKLNGST
-512 FTGATLSMTGTLG
+512 DFSGATLSMTGTV
-525 ASVMSSASALQFKTS
+525 ASVSNTSNTLQFKT
-540 TANAYFTR
+540 TAASVYFTR
-548 NVTEYQKRS
+548 NVTEYQKQS
-557 VALELYDYAV
+557 IAMELYEYAV
-567 ERLNKLSSPTFYFSV
+567 ERLNKLSSPTFYFTV
-582 ESANFLALDDFVDFA
+582 DSANFLALDDFTEFA
-597 KQFAL
+597 KQFEL
-602 GEKVYLHI
+602 GERVYLHI
-610 DDNVLE
+610 DGEVLE
-616 PIAMSVSIDFDD
+616 PIAMSVSIEFDD
-628 LSDFEIQFSDN
+628 LPSFQIDFSDN
-639 YRLNSKEFTLESI
+639 YNQNDKTFTLEGI
-652 LDQAISGSN
+652 LDQAISSSN

-711 LRCMKYDEASGTYS
+711 LRCMKYDETSGTYS

-825 VGGDD
+825 VGGDN

-843 TGVKTVNNKSV
+843 IGVKTVNNKSV
-854 TKVDDLDA
+854 TKVEDLDA

-927 GNLIAN
+927 GNLMAN

-1178 ISYDMEKYSGFFM
+1178 ISYNMEKYSGFFM

-1268 LYREIEQLKEKLN
+1268 LYREMEQKEKRIKYLEEKLA
-1281 QCMKENNND
+1281 QS

>member
-1 MPFPFTINGRRSDYL
+1 M
-16 VINFSKINMRERP
+16 VIDFSRIDMRKRP
-29 RFILRNLDGT
+29 NFILRNLDGT
-39 AIGYLGHILNPTA
+39 PIGILGHILNPHGTFS
-52 TINYNEISEISFE
+52 YNEISEISFE
-65 YPAYDD
+65 YPAYDN
-71 GEKLDE
+71 GVKLDE
-77 YDLLN
+77 YDLLT

-97 QKPIENDDTVS
+97 QKPIENDAAVE

-119 HELSGKEVTVE
+119 NELSGKKITLE

-138 PLAKESS
+138 PLSKESS

-153 IPSWRIGTVSSDLIG
+153 VPSWRIGFVSPNLIG
-168 KYRTYSAEKRKI
+168 KYRTYSVNDQAI
-180 YDFMKTDLQKTYGC
+180 YNFMKSDLQKTYGC
-194 IFDFDTYNRV
+194 IFDFDTYTRT
-204 INVRSIE
+204 IHVRSVEDFI
-211 SMSTTKAIYLSS
+211 STKAVYLSS
-223 TNLLDEIEIEEN
+223 KNLIDNIEIEEN
-235 TDELVTVLDV
+235 IEALVTVLDV

-277 KEMIIQ
+277 KEMITQ
-283 WQNWK
+283 WENWK

-339 VAMDSSLQDDLAAVK
+339 VAMDSSLRDDLAAVK

-360 ETEINNQ
+360 EREINNQ

-382 TNQLKSINQLTAFS
+382 TNQLKNINQLTAFS
-396 AFFSEEQIAVLDR
+396 AFFNEEQIAVLDR

-500 YLNDGKLNNSIT
+500 YLNDGKLNNSTT

-525 ASVMSSASALQFKTS
+525 ASVISSASTLQFKTS
-540 TANAYFTR
+540 TANVYFTR

-557 VALELYDYAV
+557 IALELYDYAV

-582 ESANFLALDDFVDFA
+582 ESANFLALDDFVDFT
-597 KQFAL
+597 KQFEL

-808 LYGST
+808 LFGST

-978 VVDAAGNVTVSGSI
+978 VVDSAGNVTVSGNI
-992 NMGAGSSINWATV
+992 KMGAGSSIDWSQI
-1005 TEQNAS
+1005 TEQNVS

-1024 YAGQAYDKAGNA
+1024 RAGTAYDKAGNA

-1042 AYDYADYAYDLA
+1042 AYDYADNAYDLA
-1054 YANRITDQKVFDVL
+1054 YENRITDQKVFDIL
-1068 TGGGTKFGIFSDSS
+1068 TGGGKRFGIFSDSS

-1133 EDYYFIATNAGVRMQ
+1133 EDYYFIATNSGVRMQ

-1226 ETSDFAGFIRCAG
+1226 GTSDFAGFIRCAG

>member
-1 MPFPFTINGRRSDYL
+1 M
-16 VINFSKINMRERP
+16 VIDFSKIDMRKRP
-29 RFILRNLDGT
+29 NFILCNLDNT
-39 AIGYLGHILNPTA
+39 KIGVLGHILNPSGV
-52 TINYNEISEISFE
+52 INYNEISEISFE
-65 YPAYDD
+65 YPAYDN

-77 YDLLN
+77 YDLLT
-82 SMRVVDVEGYGQFIL
+82 SMRIIDVEGYGQFIL
-97 QKPIENDDTVS
+97 QKPIESDDIV
-108 KKKSCKAYSLE
+108 KKVKSCKAYSLE
-119 HELSGKEVTVE
+119 YELSGKKITLE

-138 PLAKESS
+138 PLSPEST
-145 IMGIILSE
+145 IIGIILSE
-153 IPSWRIGTVSSDLIG
+153 VPSWKIGKVSSDLIG
-168 KYRTYSAEKRKI
+168 KYRTYSVNDQTI
-180 YDFMKTDLQKTYGC
+180 YNFMKSDLQKTYGC
-194 IFDFDTYNRV
+194 IFDFDTYTRT
-204 INVRSIE
+204 IHVRSINDLL
-211 SMSTTKAIYLSS
+211 TTKAVYLSS
-223 TNLLDEIEIEEN
+223 KNLLNSIEIEEN
-235 TDELVTVLDV
+235 IEALVTVLDV

-255 VNPMGVNKIYNLDAY
+255 VNPMGTNKIYNLDAY

-277 KEMIIQ
+277 KEMIVL
-283 WQNWK
+283 WQKWK
-288 QTFNSYQQT
+288 QTFDSYQQT
-297 YFDIS
+297 YFDMS
-302 VEQSMLI
+302 VEQIMLI
-309 SRLVTENAV
+309 SQLVTENAV
-318 LADLEGELSGLESK
+318 LTDLEGELSGLESK

-339 VAMDSSLQDDLAAVK
+339 VAMDSSLQGDLNAVK

-360 ETEINNQ
+360 KKEINNQ
-367 KKTVIAPIENKITAL
+367 KNNVITPIENKITAI
-382 TNQLKSINQLTAFS
+382 TNQLKNINQLTAFS
-396 AFFSEEQIAVLDR
+396 SFFSEEQIAVLDR

-422 ATNTDS
+422 ATTTDS
-428 YSTDGTT
+428 YSTDGIT
-435 VRGLASIFNLVSLN
+435 VRDFSAIFNLSNLTTLT
-449 EIIKTE
+449 KTE
-455 YTSDKTF
+455 YTADKIF
-462 YSVRGGMIETSHS
+462 YAIRGGKIETSNADFTLNS
-475 SLALDAEIVRGTLE
+475 EIVHGTLE
-489 VNSDNT
+489 VNSDKT

-500 YLNDGKLNNSIT
+500 YLNDGKLNGST
-512 FTGATLSMTGTLG
+512 DFSGATLSMTGTM
-525 ASVMSSASALQFKTS
+525 ASVSSTSNTLQFKT
-540 TANAYFTR
+540 TAASIYFTR
-548 NVTEYQKRS
+548 DITEYQKQS
-557 VALELYDYAV
+557 IAMELYDYAV
-567 ERLNKLSSPTFYFSV
+567 ERLNKLSSPTFYFTV
-582 ESANFLALDDFVDFA
+582 DSANFLALDDFTEFA
-597 KQFAL
+597 KQFEL
-602 GEKVYLHI
+602 GERVYLHI
-610 DDNVLE
+610 DDEVLE
-616 PIAMSVSIDFDD
+616 PIAMSVSIEFDNLPSFQID
-628 LSDFEIQFSDN
+628 FSDN
-639 YRLNSKEFTLESI
+639 YNQNDKTFTLEGI
-652 LDQAISGSN
+652 LDQAISSSN

-699 GENNELKIDGTG
+699 GTNNELQIDGTG
-711 LRCMKYDEASGTYS
+711 LRCRKWDEDSKAYS

-737 FTEDNWESATI
+737 FTEDNWDSATI

-775 GQNLIIESEKQDGG
+775 GKNLIIESEKQDGG

-808 LYGST
+808 LYGET

-820 AILGL
+820 AIFGL
-825 VGGDD
+825 VGGGD
-830 PDNMFFYDQFNNP
+830 PTKMFVYDQFNNP
-843 TGVKTVNNKSV
+843 IGVKTANNKSI
-854 TKVDDLDA
+854 TKVEDLDA

-1036 YNLATD
+1036 YTLATD

-1133 EDYYFIATNAGVRMQ
+1133 EDYYFIATNSGVRMQ

-1219 ALLDNGL
+1219 ALLNNGL

>member
-1 MPFPFTINGRRSDYL
+1 MPFPFTIKGRRSDYL
-16 VINFSKINMRERP
+16 VIDFSKINMRERP

-65 YPAYDD
+65 YPAYDN

-97 QKPIENDDTVS
+97 QKPIENDDMVS

-288 QTFNSYQQT
+288 QTFDSYQQT

-318 LADLEGELSGLESK
+318 LTDLEGELSGLESK

-354 SEISAK
+354 SEISVK

-382 TNQLKSINQLTAFS
+382 TNQLKNINQLTAFS

-500 YLNDGKLNNSIT
+500 YLNDGKLNNSTT

-525 ASVMSSASALQFKTS
+525 ASVMSSESALQFKTS
-540 TANAYFTR
+540 TANVYFTR

-597 KQFAL
+597 KQFEL

-616 PIAMSVSIDFDD
+616 PIVMSVSIDFDD

-661 SLDLNQYNYSNFVSS
+661 SLDFNQYLYSNFVSS

-808 LYGST
+808 LYGET

-820 AILGL
+820 AIFGL
-825 VGGDD
+825 VGGGD
-830 PDNMFFYDQFNNP
+830 PTKMFVYDQFNNP
-843 TGVKTVNNKSV
+843 IGVKTANNKSV
-854 TKVDDLDA
+854 TKVEDLDA

-978 VVDAAGNVTVSGSI
+978 VVDSAGNVTVSGNI
-992 NMGAGSSINWATV
+992 KMGAGSSIDWSQI
-1005 TEQNAS
+1005 TEQNVS

-1024 YAGQAYDKAGNA
+1024 RAGTAYDKAGNA

-1042 AYDYADYAYDLA
+1042 AYDYADNAYDLA
-1054 YANRITDQKVFDVL
+1054 YENRITDQKVFDIL
-1068 TGGGTKFGIFSDSS
+1068 TGGGKRFGIFSDSS

-1133 EDYYFIATNAGVRMQ
+1133 EDYYFIATNSGVRMQ

-1226 ETSDFAGFIRCAG
+1226 GTSDFAGFIRCAG

>member
-1 MPFPFTINGRRSDYL
+1 M
-16 VINFSKINMRERP
+16 VIDFSRIDMRKRP
-29 RFILRNLDGT
+29 NFILRNLDGT
-39 AIGYLGHILNPTA
+39 PIGILGHILNPHGTFS
-52 TINYNEISEISFE
+52 YNEISEISFE
-65 YPAYDD
+65 YPAYDN
-71 GEKLDE
+71 GVKLDE
-77 YDLLN
+77 YDLLT

-97 QKPIENDDTVS
+97 QKPIENDAAVE

-119 HELSGKEVTVE
+119 NELSGKKITLE

-138 PLAKESS
+138 PLSKENS

-153 IPSWRIGTVSSDLIG
+153 VPSWRIGFVSPNLIG
-168 KYRTYSAEKRKI
+168 KYRTYSVNDQAI
-180 YDFMKTDLQKTYGC
+180 YNFMKSDLQKTYGC
-194 IFDFDTYNRV
+194 IFDFDTYTRT
-204 INVRSIE
+204 IHVRSVEDFI
-211 SMSTTKAIYLSS
+211 STKAVYLSS
-223 TNLLDEIEIEEN
+223 KNLIDNIEIEEN
-235 TDELVTVLDV
+235 IEALVTVLDV

-277 KEMIIQ
+277 KEMITQ
-283 WQNWK
+283 WENWK
-288 QTFNSYQQT
+288 RTFNSYQQT

-339 VAMDSSLQDDLAAVK
+339 VAMDSSLRDDLAAVK

-360 ETEINNQ
+360 EREINNQ

-382 TNQLKSINQLTAFS
+382 TNQLKNINQLTAFS
-396 AFFSEEQIAVLDR
+396 AFFNEEQIEILDR

-422 ATNTDS
+422 ATNADS
-428 YSTDGTT
+428 YSTDGTM

-449 EIIKTE
+449 EIRKTE

-475 SLALDAEIVRGTLE
+475 SFALDAEIVRGTLE

-500 YLNDGKLNNSIT
+500 YLNDGKLNNNTT

-582 ESANFLALDDFVDFA
+582 ESANFLALDNFVDFA
-597 KQFAL
+597 KQFEL

-830 PDNMFFYDQFNNP
+830 PDNMFVYDQFNNP
-843 TGVKTVNNKSV
+843 TGVKTANNKSV

-927 GNLIAN
+927 GNLVAN
-933 TGTFKGT
+933 SGTFKGT
-940 VQGATYK
+940 VYGATYK
-947 DSSGNI
+947 DNNGNI
-953 MMNANQQFKSDYLC
+953 MMNSSQQFKSDYLS

-978 VVDAAGNVTVSGSI
+978 VVDSAGNVSVSGSI
-992 NMGAGSSINWATV
+992 KMGAGSSINWAQV
-1005 TEQNAS
+1005 TEQNAT
-1011 MSLAYIQATDAFN
+1011 MSLAYIQANNAFN
-1024 YAGQAYDKAGNA
+1024 YAGVAYDEAGNA
-1036 YNLATD
+1036 YDLALD
-1042 AYDYADYAYDLA
+1042 AYDAADYAYELA
-1054 YANRITDQKVFDVL
+1054 YENRITDKKVFDVL
-1068 TGGGTKFGIFSDSS
+1068 TGGGTRFGIFSDSS

-1113 CARGS
+1113 CAQGS

-1133 EDYYFIATNAGVRMQ
+1133 EDYYFIATNVGVRMQ

-1178 ISYDMEKYSGFFM
+1178 ISYDMDKYSGFFM

-1201 KGSSQR
+1201 KGNSQR

-1219 ALLDNGL
+1219 ALLNNGL
-1226 ETSDFAGFIRCAG
+1226 KTSDFAGFVRCAG
-1239 AHDVHDQYL
+1239 AYDVHDQYL

-1253 RYSDFISLNTFMIQK
+1253 RYADFISLNTYMIQK

-1281 QCMKENNND
+1281 QYMKENDNG

>member
-1 MPFPFTINGRRSDYL
+1 M
-16 VINFSKINMRERP
+16 VIDFSRIDMRKRP
-29 RFILRNLDGT
+29 NFILRNLDGT
-39 AIGYLGHILNPTA
+39 PIGILGHILNPHGTFF
-52 TINYNEISEISFE
+52 YNEISEISFE
-65 YPAYDD
+65 YPAYDN
-71 GEKLDE
+71 GVKLDE
-77 YDLLN
+77 YDLLT

-119 HELSGKEVTVE
+119 HELSGKKITLE

-138 PLAKESS
+138 PLAPDSTV
-145 IMGIILSE
+145 MGIILSE
-153 IPSWRIGTVSSDLIG
+153 VPSWRIGTISSDLIG
-168 KYRTYSAEKRKI
+168 KYRTYSVNDQAI
-180 YDFMKTDLQKTYGC
+180 YNFMKSDLQKAYGC
-194 IFDFDTYNRV
+194 IFDFDTYTRT
-204 INVRSIE
+204 IHVRSVEDFI
-211 SMSTTKAIYLSS
+211 STKAVYLSS
-223 TNLLDEIEIEEN
+223 KNLIDNIEIEEN
-235 TDELVTVLDV
+235 IEALVTVLDV

-277 KEMIIQ
+277 KEMIMQ

-288 QTFNSYQQT
+288 QTFDSYQQT

-339 VAMDSSLQDDLAAVK
+339 VAMDSSLRDDLAAVK
-354 SEISAK
+354 AEISAK
-360 ETEINNQ
+360 EKEINIQ

-382 TNQLKSINQLTAFS
+382 TTELKNINQLTAFS

-422 ATNTDS
+422 ATNIDS

-449 EIIKTE
+449 EIRKTE

-475 SLALDAEIVRGTLE
+475 SFALDAEIVRGTLE

-500 YLNDGKLNNSIT
+500 YLNDGKLNNNTT

-525 ASVMSSASALQFKTS
+525 ANVISSASVLQFKTS

-548 NVTEYQKRS
+548 DVTEYQKRS

-597 KQFAL
+597 KQFEL

-610 DDNVLE
+610 DNNVLE

-825 VGGDD
+825 VGGND
-830 PDNMFFYDQFNNP
+830 PDNMFVYDKFNNP

-854 TKVDDLDA
+854 TKVDDLDV

-927 GNLIAN
+927 GNLVAN
-933 TGTFKGT
+933 SGTFKGT
-940 VQGATYK
+940 VYGATYK
-947 DSSGNI
+947 DNNGNI
-953 MMNANQQFKSDYLC
+953 MMNSSQQFKSDYLS

-978 VVDAAGNVTVSGSI
+978 VVDSAGNVSVSGSI
-992 NMGAGSSINWATV
+992 KMGAGSSINWAQV
-1005 TEQNAS
+1005 TEQNAT
-1011 MSLAYIQATDAFN
+1011 MSLAYIQANNAFN
-1024 YAGQAYDKAGNA
+1024 YAGVAYDEAGNA
-1036 YNLATD
+1036 YDLALD
-1042 AYDYADYAYDLA
+1042 AYDAADYAYDLA
-1054 YANRITDQKVFDVL
+1054 YENRITDKKIFDVL
-1068 TGGGTKFGIFSDSS
+1068 TGGGTRFGIFSDSS

-1113 CARGS
+1113 CAQGS

-1133 EDYYFIATNAGVRMQ
+1133 EDYYFIATNSGVRMQ

-1166 ITVSSDR
+1166 ITVGSDR

-1178 ISYDMEKYSGFFM
+1178 ISYDMDKYSGFFM

-1219 ALLDNGL
+1219 ALLNNGL
-1226 ETSDFAGFIRCAG
+1226 KTSDFAGFVRCAG

-1253 RYSDFISLNTFMIQK
+1253 RYADFISLNTYMIQK

-1281 QCMKENNND
+1281 QCMKENDNG

>member
-1 MPFPFTINGRRSDYL
+1 M
-16 VINFSKINMRERP
+16 VIDFNKINMMDRP
-29 RFILRNLDGT
+29 KFILKNLDDK

-52 TINYNEISEISFE
+52 IINYNEISEISFE
-65 YPAYDD
+65 YPAYNN

-97 QKPIENDDTVS
+97 QKPVENDDSVS
-108 KKKSCKAYSLE
+108 KKKNCKAYSLE
-119 HELSGKEVTVE
+119 YELSGKDITVE

-138 PLAKESS
+138 PLATESS

-153 IPSWRIGTVSSDLIG
+153 IPSWRIGRVSSDLIG

-204 INVRSIE
+204 INVRSVE
-211 SMSTTKAIYLSS
+211 DTPTTKSVYLSS
-223 TNLLDEIEIEEN
+223 TNLIDEIEIEEN

-255 VNPMGVNKIYNLDAY
+255 VNPMGTNKIYNLDAY

-277 KEMIIQ
+277 KEMITQ
-283 WQNWK
+283 WRKWK
-288 QTFNSYQQT
+288 QTFNAYQQT
-297 YFDIS
+297 YFDMS
-302 VEQSMLI
+302 VEQTMLY
-309 SRLVTENAV
+309 SQLATENAV
-318 LADLEGELSGLESK
+318 LTDLENELSGLESK

-339 VAMDSSLQDDLAAVK
+339 VAMDSSLQNDLDVVK
-354 SEISAK
+354 AEISAK
-360 ETEINNQ
+360 EKEINNQ
-367 KKTVIAPIENKITAL
+367 KKLVIVPIENKITVV
-382 TNQLKSINQLTAFS
+382 TNQLKNINQLTAFS
-396 AFFSEEQIAVLDR
+396 AFFNEEQIAVLDR

-422 ATNTDS
+422 AANTDS
-428 YSTDGTT
+428 YSTDGET
-435 VRGLASIFNLVSLN
+435 VRGLSSIFNLISLN
-449 EIIKTE
+449 DLQKTD

-462 YSVRGGMIETSHS
+462 YSIRGGMIETSHTDF
-475 SLALDAEIVRGTLE
+475 ALDAEIVRGTLE
-489 VNSDNT
+489 VNSDST
-495 FVLSL
+495 FVFSL
-500 YLNDGKLNNSIT
+500 YLNSGTLNSGT
-512 FTGATLSMTGTLG
+512 KFTGATLSMTGTL
-525 ASVMSSASALQFKTS
+525 SSDVMAATSSLQFKTS
-540 TANAYFTR
+540 TANVYFTR
-548 NVTEYQKRS
+548 DVSEYQKQS
-557 VALELYDYAV
+557 VAMELYDYAV

-582 ESANFLALDDFVDFA
+582 ESANFLALDDFVEFA
-597 KQFAL
+597 KQFEL

-616 PIAMSVSIDFDD
+616 PIVMSVSIDFDD
-628 LSDFEIQFSDN
+628 LSDFEIQFSDS
-639 YRLNSKEFTLESI
+639 YRLNNKEFTLEAI

-661 SLDLNQYNYSNFVSS
+661 SLDLNQYNYSSFVTS

-725 PKQIWMAHNAIM
+725 PKQIWMAHNTIM

-830 PDNMFFYDQFNNP
+830 PDNMFVYDKFNNP
-843 TGVKTVNNKSV
+843 TGVKTANNKSV

-912 IGGTATNPNFSVDAN
+912 IGGTVTKPNFSVDAN
-927 GNLIAN
+927 GNLVAN
-933 TGTFKGT
+933 SGTFKGT
-940 VQGATYK
+940 VYGATYK
-947 DSSGNI
+947 DNNGNT
-953 MMNANQQFKSDYLC
+953 MMNNNQQFKSDYLC

-978 VVDAAGNVTVSGSI
+978 VVDGSGNVSISGSI
-992 NMGAGSSINWATV
+992 TMGAGSSINWAQV
-1005 TEQNAS
+1005 QNKNLAYNPAY
-1011 MSLAYIQATDAFN
+1011 SLADS
-1024 YAGQAYDKAGNA
+1024 
-1036 YNLATD
+1036 
-1042 AYDYADYAYDLA
+1042 AYDLA
-1054 YANRITDQKVFDVL
+1054 DSAYDLAVDNQVPNYIKSTYIDAVTIKSPTIEANEFNVYPEDVNDKSGGFHIYGNYGRKQYHMFALEYYAGDSPYVNFYSPAGGYANWAFDVTYWNGRVEFYDEIDL
-1068 TGGGTKFGIFSDSS
+1068 YGKIVLNSNNFGTSLPSGSYA
-1082 TNRLY
+1082 RL
-1087 INANYIRSGTID
+1087 
-1099 ADIVTL
+1099 
-1105 GSGWGGFA
+1105 
-1113 CARGS
+1113 
-1118 TGISVTY
+1118 
-1125 GAKMYGSD
+1125 
-1133 EDYYFIATNAGVRMQ
+1133 
-1148 APDNGI
+1148 
-1154 TITNNVISASEE
+1154 
-1166 ITVSSDR
+1166 
-1173 RIKNS
+1173 
-1178 ISYDMEKYSGFFM
+1178 FF
-1191 SLKPSFYRFN
+1191 L
-1201 KGSSQR
+1201 
-1207 FHIGFIAQDVEE
+1207 
-1219 ALLDNGL
+1219 
-1226 ETSDFAGFIRCAG
+1226 
-1239 AHDVHDQYL
+1239 
-1248 DQCYL
+1248 
-1253 RYSDFISLNTFMIQK
+1253 
-1268 LYREIEQLKEKLN
+1268 IE
-1281 QCMKENNND
+1281 

>member
-1 MPFPFTINGRRSDYL
+1 M
-16 VINFSKINMRERP
+16 VIDFSRIDMRKRP
-29 RFILRNLDGT
+29 NFILRNLDGT
-39 AIGYLGHILNPTA
+39 PIGILGHILNPHGTFF
-52 TINYNEISEISFE
+52 YNEISEISFE
-65 YPAYDD
+65 YPAYDN
-71 GEKLDE
+71 GVKLDE
-77 YDLLN
+77 YDLLT

-119 HELSGKEVTVE
+119 HELSGKKITLE

-138 PLAKESS
+138 PLAPDSTV
-145 IMGIILSE
+145 MGIILSE
-153 IPSWRIGTVSSDLIG
+153 VPSWRIGTISSDLIG
-168 KYRTYSAEKRKI
+168 KYRTYSVNDQAI
-180 YDFMKTDLQKTYGC
+180 YNFMKSDLQKAYGC
-194 IFDFDTYNRV
+194 IFDFDTYTRT
-204 INVRSIE
+204 IHVRSVEDFI
-211 SMSTTKAIYLSS
+211 STKAVYLSS
-223 TNLLDEIEIEEN
+223 KNLIDNIEIEEN
-235 TDELVTVLDV
+235 IEALVTVLDV

-277 KEMIIQ
+277 KEMIMQ

-288 QTFNSYQQT
+288 QTFDSYQQT

-339 VAMDSSLQDDLAAVK
+339 VAMDSSLRDDLAAVK
-354 SEISAK
+354 AEISAK
-360 ETEINNQ
+360 EKEINIQ

-382 TNQLKSINQLTAFS
+382 TTELKNINQLTAFS

-422 ATNTDS
+422 ATNIDS

-449 EIIKTE
+449 EIRKTE

-475 SLALDAEIVRGTLE
+475 SFALDAEIVRGTLE

-500 YLNDGKLNNSIT
+500 YLNDGKLNNNTT

-525 ASVMSSASALQFKTS
+525 ANVISSASVLQFKTS

-548 NVTEYQKRS
+548 DVTEYQKRS

-597 KQFAL
+597 KQFEL

-610 DDNVLE
+610 DNNVLE

-825 VGGDD
+825 VGGND
-830 PDNMFFYDQFNNP
+830 PDNMFVYDKFNNP

-854 TKVDDLDA
+854 TKVDDLDV

-927 GNLIAN
+927 GNLVAN
-933 TGTFKGT
+933 SGTFKGT
-940 VQGATYK
+940 VYGATYK
-947 DSSGNI
+947 DNNGNI
-953 MMNANQQFKSDYLC
+953 MMNSSQQFKSDYLS

-978 VVDAAGNVTVSGSI
+978 VVDSAGNVSVSGSI
-992 NMGAGSSINWATV
+992 KMGAGSSINWAQV
-1005 TEQNAS
+1005 TEQNAT
-1011 MSLAYIQATDAFN
+1011 MSLAYIQANNAFN
-1024 YAGQAYDKAGNA
+1024 YAGVAYDKAGNA
-1036 YNLATD
+1036 YDLALD
-1042 AYDYADYAYDLA
+1042 AYDAADYAYDLA
-1054 YANRITDQKVFDVL
+1054 YKNRITDKKIFDVL
-1068 TGGGTKFGIFSDSS
+1068 TGGGTRFGIFSDSS

-1113 CARGS
+1113 CAQGS

-1133 EDYYFIATNAGVRMQ
+1133 EDYYFIATNSGVRMQ

-1166 ITVSSDR
+1166 ITVGSDR

-1178 ISYDMEKYSGFFM
+1178 ISYDMDKYSGFFM

-1219 ALLDNGL
+1219 ALLNNGL
-1226 ETSDFAGFIRCAG
+1226 KTSDFAGFVRCAG

-1253 RYSDFISLNTFMIQK
+1253 RYADFISLNTYMIQK

-1281 QCMKENNND
+1281 QCMKENDNG

>member
-1 MPFPFTINGRRSDYL
+1 M
-16 VINFSKINMRERP
+16 VIDFSKIDMRNRP
-29 RFILRNLDGT
+29 NFILRNLDNT
-39 AIGYLGHILNPTA
+39 KIGVLGHILNPSGV
-52 TINYNEISEISFE
+52 INYNEISEISFE
-65 YPAYDD
+65 YPAYDN

-77 YDLLN
+77 YDLLT
-82 SMRVVDVEGYGQFIL
+82 SMRIIDVEGYGQFIL
-97 QKPIENDDTVS
+97 QKPIENDDTV
-108 KKKSCKAYSLE
+108 KKVKSCKAYSLE
-119 HELSGKEVTVE
+119 YELSGKKITLE

-138 PLAKESS
+138 PLSPEST
-145 IMGIILSE
+145 IIGIILSE
-153 IPSWRIGTVSSDLIG
+153 VPSWKIGKVSSDLIG
-168 KYRTYSAEKRKI
+168 KYRTYSVNDQTI
-180 YDFMKTDLQKTYGC
+180 YNFMKSDLQNTYGC
-194 IFDFDTYNRV
+194 IFDFDTYTRT
-204 INVRSIE
+204 IHVRSINDLL
-211 SMSTTKAIYLSS
+211 TTKAVYLSS
-223 TNLLDEIEIEEN
+223 KNLLNSIEIEEN
-235 TDELVTVLDV
+235 IEALVTALDV

-255 VNPMGVNKIYNLDAY
+255 VNPMGTNKIYNLDAY

-277 KEMIIQ
+277 KEMITQ
-283 WQNWK
+283 WQKWK

-297 YFDIS
+297 YFDMS
-302 VEQSMLI
+302 VEQIMLI
-309 SRLVTENAV
+309 SQLVTENAV
-318 LADLEGELSGLESK
+318 LTDLEGELSGLESK

-339 VAMDSSLQDDLAAVK
+339 VAMDSSLQDELNAVK
-354 SEISAK
+354 SEIYAK
-360 ETEINNQ
+360 EKEINNQ
-367 KKTVIAPIENKITAL
+367 KNAVIVPIENKITAL
-382 TNQLKSINQLTAFS
+382 TNQLKNINQLTAFS
-396 AFFSEEQIAVLDR
+396 AFFSEEQIEVLDR
-409 YFKCGSLTDSTFV
+409 YFKCGSLTDSSFV
-422 ATNTDS
+422 ATTTDS
-428 YSTDGTT
+428 YSTDGIT
-435 VRGLASIFNLVSLN
+435 VRGFSAIFNLSNLTTLT
-449 EIIKTE
+449 KTE
-455 YTSDKTF
+455 YTADKTF
-462 YSVRGGMIETSHS
+462 YAIRGGKIETNNADFTLNS
-475 SLALDAEIVRGTLE
+475 EIVRGTLE
-489 VNSDNT
+489 VNSDKT

-500 YLNDGKLNNSIT
+500 YLNDGKLNGST
-512 FTGATLSMTGTLG
+512 DFSGATLSMTGTV
-525 ASVMSSASALQFKTS
+525 ASVSNTSNTLQFKT
-540 TANAYFTR
+540 TAASVYFTR
-548 NVTEYQKRS
+548 NVTEYQKQS
-557 VALELYDYAV
+557 IAMELYEYAV
-567 ERLNKLSSPTFYFSV
+567 ERLNKLSSPTFYFTV
-582 ESANFLALDDFVDFA
+582 DSANFLALDDFTEFA
-597 KQFAL
+597 KQFEL
-602 GEKVYLHI
+602 GERVYLHI
-610 DDNVLE
+610 DDEVLE
-616 PIAMSVSIDFDD
+616 PIAMSVSIEFDD
-628 LSDFEIQFSDN
+628 LPSFQIDFSDN
-639 YRLNSKEFTLESI
+639 YNQNDKTFTLEGI
-652 LDQAISGSN
+652 LDQAISSSN

-927 GNLIAN
+927 GNLMAN

-1178 ISYDMEKYSGFFM
+1178 ISYNMEKYSGFFM

-1268 LYREIEQLKEKLN
+1268 LYREMEQKEKRIKYLEE
-1281 QCMKENNND
+1281 KLALS

>member
-1 MPFPFTINGRRSDYL
+1 M
-16 VINFSKINMRERP
+16 VIDFSKIDMRKRP
-29 RFILRNLDGT
+29 NFILRNLDNT
-39 AIGYLGHILNPTA
+39 KIGVLGHILNPSGV
-52 TINYNEISEISFE
+52 INYNEISEISFE
-65 YPAYDD
+65 YPAYDND
-71 GEKLDE
+71 EKLDE
-77 YDLLN
+77 YDLLT
-82 SMRVVDVEGYGQFIL
+82 SMRIIDVEGYGQFIL
-97 QKPIENDDTVS
+97 QKPIESDDIV
-108 KKKSCKAYSLE
+108 KKVKSCKAYSLE
-119 HELSGKEVTVE
+119 YELSGKKITLE

-138 PLAKESS
+138 PLSPEST
-145 IMGIILSE
+145 IIGIILSE
-153 IPSWRIGTVSSDLIG
+153 VPSWKIGKVSSDLIG
-168 KYRTYSAEKRKI
+168 KYRTYSVNDQTI
-180 YDFMKTDLQKTYGC
+180 YNFMKSDLQKTYGC
-194 IFDFDTYNRV
+194 IFDFDTYTRT
-204 INVRSIE
+204 IHVRSINDLL
-211 SMSTTKAIYLSS
+211 TTKAVYLSS
-223 TNLLDEIEIEEN
+223 KNLLNSIEIEEN
-235 TDELVTVLDV
+235 IEALVTVLDV

-255 VNPMGVNKIYNLDAY
+255 VNPMGTNKIYNLDAY

-277 KEMIIQ
+277 KEMIVL
-283 WQNWK
+283 WQKWK
-288 QTFNSYQQT
+288 QTFDSYQQT
-297 YFDIS
+297 YFDMS
-302 VEQSMLI
+302 VEQIMLI
-309 SRLVTENAV
+309 SQLVTENAV
-318 LADLEGELSGLESK
+318 LTDLEGELSGLESK

-339 VAMDSSLQDDLAAVK
+339 VAMDSSLQDDLNAVK

-360 ETEINNQ
+360 EKEINNQ
-367 KKTVIAPIENKITAL
+367 KNNVITPIENKITAI
-382 TNQLKSINQLTAFS
+382 TNQLKNINQLTAFS
-396 AFFSEEQIAVLDR
+396 SFFSEEQIAVLDR

-422 ATNTDS
+422 ATTTDS
-428 YSTDGTT
+428 YSTDGIT
-435 VRGLASIFNLVSLN
+435 VRGFSAIFNLSNLTTLT
-449 EIIKTE
+449 KTE
-455 YTSDKTF
+455 YTADKTF
-462 YSVRGGMIETSHS
+462 YAIRGGKIETSNADFTLNS
-475 SLALDAEIVRGTLE
+475 EIVHGTLE
-489 VNSDNT
+489 VNSDKT

-500 YLNDGKLNNSIT
+500 YLNDGKLNGST
-512 FTGATLSMTGTLG
+512 DFSGATLSMTGTV
-525 ASVMSSASALQFKTS
+525 ASVSSTSNTLQFKT
-540 TANAYFTR
+540 TAASVYFTR
-548 NVTEYQKRS
+548 DVTEYQKQS
-557 VALELYDYAV
+557 IAMELYDYAV
-567 ERLNKLSSPTFYFSV
+567 ERLNKLSSPTFYFTV
-582 ESANFLALDDFVDFA
+582 DSANFLALDDFTEFA
-597 KQFAL
+597 KQFEL
-602 GEKVYLHI
+602 GERVYLHI
-610 DDNVLE
+610 DDEVLE
-616 PIAMSVSIDFDD
+616 PIAMSVSIEFDD
-628 LSDFEIQFSDN
+628 LPSFQIDFSDN
-639 YRLNSKEFTLESI
+639 YNQNDKTFTLEGI
-652 LDQAISGSN
+652 LDQAISSSN
-661 SLDLNQYNYSNFVSS
+661 SLDLNQYNYSNFVNS

-699 GENNELKIDGTG
+699 GANNELVIDGTG
-711 LRCMKYDEASGTYS
+711 LRCMKWDEDAKAYS

-737 FTEDNWESATI
+737 FTEDNWDSATI

-775 GQNLIIESEKQDGG
+775 GKNLIIESEKQDGG

-808 LYGST
+808 LYGET

-820 AILGL
+820 AIFGL
-825 VGGDD
+825 VGGGD
-830 PDNMFFYDQFNNP
+830 PTKMFVYDQFNNP
-843 TGVKTVNNKSV
+843 IGVKTANNKSV
-854 TKVDDLDA
+854 TKVEDLDA

-881 GVIDAVGG
+881 GVIDAIGG

-1207 FHIGFIAQDVEE
+1207 FHIGFIAQDVEA

>member
-1 MPFPFTINGRRSDYL
+1 M
-16 VINFSKINMRERP
+16 
-29 RFILRNLDGT
+29 GT
-39 AIGYLGHILNPTA
+39 
-52 TINYNEISEISFE
+52 
-65 YPAYDD
+65 
-71 GEKLDE
+71 
-77 YDLLN
+77 
-82 SMRVVDVEGYGQFIL
+82 
-97 QKPIENDDTVS
+97 
-108 KKKSCKAYSLE
+108 
-119 HELSGKEVTVE
+119 
-130 EGTYNFWN
+130 
-138 PLAKESS
+138 
-145 IMGIILSE
+145 
-153 IPSWRIGTVSSDLIG
+153 
-168 KYRTYSAEKRKI
+168 
-180 YDFMKTDLQKTYGC
+180 
-194 IFDFDTYNRV
+194 
-204 INVRSIE
+204 
-211 SMSTTKAIYLSS
+211 
-223 TNLLDEIEIEEN
+223 
-235 TDELVTVLDV
+235 
-245 HGADDLDIRS
+245 
-255 VNPMGVNKIYNLDAY
+255 NKIYNLDAY
-270 MNESYFS
+270 MNQSYFS
-277 KEMIIQ
+277 DEMIVQ
-283 WQNWK
+283 WEKWK
-288 QTFNSYQQT
+288 QTFDAYQQT

-302 VEQSMLI
+302 VEQNMLI
-309 SRLVTENAV
+309 SSLVTENAV

-339 VAMDSSLQDDLAAVK
+339 VAMDSSLQDDLDTVK

-360 ETEINNQ
+360 EREINNQ

-382 TNQLKSINQLTAFS
+382 TNQLKNINQLTAFS

-409 YFKCGSLTDSTFV
+409 YFKCGSLTDSTFAV
-422 ATNTDS
+422 TNTDS

-449 EIIKTE
+449 EIRETE

-475 SLALDAEIVRGTLE
+475 SLSLDAEIVRGTLE

-500 YLNDGKLNNSIT
+500 YLNDGKLNNSTT
-512 FTGATLSMTGTLG
+512 FSGATLSMTGTLG
-525 ASVMSSASALQFKTS
+525 ANVMKSDSALQFKTS

-548 NVTEYQKRS
+548 NVTEYQKQS
-557 VALELYDYAV
+557 VALELYDYADQY
-567 ERLNKLSSPTFYFSV
+567 LKKASQPTYYFSV
-582 ESANFLALDDFVDFA
+582 DSGNFFALDDFVEFA
-597 KQFAL
+597 KQFSL
-602 GEKVYLHI
+602 GERLYLHLNE
-610 DDNVLE
+610 NVYE
-616 PIAMSVSIDFDD
+616 PYVLAVSVDFDD
-628 LSDFEIQFSDN
+628 LTDFSIEFNEYFQA
-639 YRLNSKEFTLESI
+639 KEGVMDIRQILE
-652 LDQAISGSN
+652 QAVSSSN
-661 SLDLNQYNYSNFVSS
+661 SLDFNQYLYSSFVSS

-699 GENNELKIDGTG
+699 GENNELVIDGTG

-820 AILGL
+820 AILGF
-825 VGGDD
+825 VGGND
-830 PDNMFFYDQFNNP
+830 PDNMFVYDNFNNP
-843 TGVKTVNNKSV
+843 IGVKTANNESV
-854 TKVDDLDA
+854 TKVDDLDV

-912 IGGTATNPNFSVDAN
+912 IGGTDTNPNFSVDAN
-927 GNLIAN
+927 GNLVAN
-933 TGTFKGT
+933 SGTFKGT
-940 VQGATYK
+940 VYGATYK
-947 DSSGNI
+947 DNNGNI
-953 MMNANQQFKSDYLC
+953 MMNSSQQFKSDYLS

-978 VVDAAGNVTVSGSI
+978 VVDSAGNVSVSGSI
-992 NMGAGSSINWATV
+992 KMGAGSSINWAQV
-1005 TEQNAS
+1005 TEQNAT
-1011 MSLAYIQATDAFN
+1011 MSLAYIQANNAFN
-1024 YAGQAYDKAGNA
+1024 YAGVAYDEAGNA
-1036 YNLATD
+1036 YDLALD
-1042 AYDYADYAYDLA
+1042 AYDAADYAYDLA
-1054 YANRITDQKVFDVL
+1054 YENRITDKKIFDVL
-1068 TGGGTKFGIFSDSS
+1068 TGGGTRFGIFSDSS

-1113 CARGS
+1113 CAQGS

-1133 EDYYFIATNAGVRMQ
+1133 EDYYFIATNSGVRMQ

-1166 ITVSSDR
+1166 ITVGSDR

-1178 ISYDMEKYSGFFM
+1178 ISYDMDKYSGFFM

-1219 ALLDNGL
+1219 ALLNNGL
-1226 ETSDFAGFIRCAG
+1226 KTSDFAGFVRCAG

-1253 RYSDFISLNTFMIQK
+1253 RYADFISLNTYMIQK

-1281 QCMKENNND
+1281 QYMKENDDG

>member
-1 MPFPFTINGRRSDYL
+1 MPFPFTIKGRRSDYL
-16 VINFSKINMRERP
+16 VIDFSKINMRERP

-153 IPSWRIGTVSSDLIG
+153 IPSWRIGIVSSDLIG

-367 KKTVIAPIENKITAL
+367 KKTVITPIENKITAL

-512 FTGATLSMTGTLG
+512 FTSATLSMTGTLG

-597 KQFAL
+597 KQFEL

-843 TGVKTVNNKSV
+843 TGVKTANNKSV

-927 GNLIAN
+927 GNLMAN

-1036 YNLATD
+1036 YTLATD

-1054 YANRITDQKVFDVL
+1054 YENRITDQKVFDVL
-1068 TGGGTKFGIFSDSS
+1068 TGGGTRFGIFSDSS

-1148 APDNGI
+1148 APENGI

>member
-1 MPFPFTINGRRSDYL
+1 M
-16 VINFSKINMRERP
+16 VIDFSKINLQERP
-29 RFILRNLDGT
+29 NFILRNLDGT
-39 AIGYLGHILNPTA
+39 AIGVLRHILNPSA
-52 TINYNEISEISFE
+52 RISYMDVSELNFE
-65 YPAYDD
+65 YPSHNN

-77 YDLLN
+77 YDLLT
-82 SMRVVDVEGYGQFIL
+82 SMRVIEVEGYGQFIL
-97 QKPIENDDTVS
+97 QKPVENDDTIS
-108 KKKSCKAYSLE
+108 KIKTCKAYSLE
-119 HELSGKEVTVE
+119 HELSNKKITLE

-153 IPSWRIGTVSSDLIG
+153 IPSWTFKLEEGSNDLIG
-168 KYRTYSAEKRKI
+168 KYRTFGADNRTI
-180 YDFMKTDLQKTYGC
+180 YDFMQSDLREAYGC
-194 IFDFDTYNRV
+194 IFYFDTKERIIYA
-204 INVRSIE
+204 RSIE
-211 SMSTTKAIYLSS
+211 EKPVTKSVYLSKR
-223 TNLLDEIEIEEN
+223 NLLHEIEIEEN
-235 TDELVTVLDV
+235 TDDLITVMDV
-245 HGADDLDIRS
+245 HGADELDIRS
-255 VNPMGVNKIYNLDAY
+255 VNPMGVNKIYNLDFY

-277 KEMIIQ
+277 KEIIAQ
-283 WQNWK
+283 WQKWK
-288 QTFNSYQQT
+288 QTFDSYQQT
-297 YFDIS
+297 YFDMS
-302 VEQSMLI
+302 VEQAMLI
-309 SRLVTENAV
+309 SQLVTENAV

-339 VAMDSSLQDDLAAVK
+339 VTMDSFLQDDLDAVK
-354 SEISAK
+354 SDISAK
-360 ETEINNQ
+360 EKEINNQ
-367 KKTVIAPIENKITAL
+367 KNIVISHIENKIT
-382 TNQLKSINQLTAFS
+382 TITSQLKNINQLTAFS
-396 AFFSEEQIAVLDR
+396 AFFIEEQIEVLDR

-435 VRGLASIFNLVSLN
+435 ARDLSSIFNLINLTDLK
-449 EIIKTE
+449 KTE

-462 YSVRGGMIETSHS
+462 YSIRGGMIETSHTD
-475 SLALDAEIVRGTLE
+475 LVLDAEIVRGTLE
-489 VNSDNT
+489 VNSDST

-500 YLNDGKLNNSIT
+500 YLNSGTLNNSTT
-512 FTGATLSMTGTLG
+512 FTGATLSMTGTLSY
-525 ASVMSSASALQFKTS
+525 SVMTTTSSLQFKTL
-540 TANAYFTR
+540 TANVYFTR
-548 NVTEYQKRS
+548 DVTDYQKQS
-557 VALELYDYAV
+557 VAMELYEYAKKCL
-567 ERLNKLSSPTFYFSV
+567 EDWSAPNHYFSV
-582 ESANFLALDDFVDFA
+582 ESANFLALDEFIEFA
-597 KQFAL
+597 KQFKL
-602 GEKVYLHI
+602 GERVYLHL
-610 DDNVLE
+610 DDIVYE
-616 PIAMSVSIDFDD
+616 PIALAVEINFDD
-628 LSDFEIQFSDN
+628 LSDFIINFNEYFRDGQHGADLSQ
-639 YRLNSKEFTLESI
+639 LLEQS
-652 LDQAISGSN
+652 ISGGS
-661 SLDLNQYNYSNFVSS
+661 SLDLNQYNYSNFVNS

-699 GENNELKIDGTG
+699 GANNELVIDGTG
-711 LRCMKYDEASGTYS
+711 LRCMKWDDDSKAYS

-775 GQNLIIESEKQDGG
+775 GKNLIIESEKQDGG

-808 LYGST
+808 LYGET

-820 AILGL
+820 AIFGL
-825 VGGDD
+825 VGGGD
-830 PDNMFFYDQFNNP
+830 PTKMFVYDQFNNP
-843 TGVKTVNNKSV
+843 IGVKTANNKSV
-854 TKVDDLDA
+854 TKVEDLDA

-1036 YNLATD
+1036 YTLATD

-1226 ETSDFAGFIRCAG
+1226 KTSDFAGFIRCAG

>member
-1 MPFPFTINGRRSDYL
+1 MPFPFTIKGRRSDYL
-16 VINFSKINMRERP
+16 VIDFSKINMRERP
-29 RFILRNLDGT
+29 KFILRNLDGK
-39 AIGYLGHILNPTA
+39 AIGFLGHILNPKA

-65 YPAYDD
+65 YPAYDN

-211 SMSTTKAIYLSS
+211 SMSTTKAVYLSS
-223 TNLLDEIEIEEN
+223 KNLLDEIEIEEN

-245 HGADDLDIRS
+245 HGADDLDIRN

-277 KEMIIQ
+277 KEMIAQ

-339 VAMDSSLQDDLAAVK
+339 VAMDSSLRDDLAAVK

-360 ETEINNQ
+360 EREINNQ

-382 TNQLKSINQLTAFS
+382 TNQLKNINQLTAFS
-396 AFFSEEQIAVLDR
+396 AFFSEEQIEVLDR

-428 YSTDGTT
+428 YSTDGTM

-449 EIIKTE
+449 EIRKTE

-475 SLALDAEIVRGTLE
+475 SFALDAEIVRGTLE

-500 YLNDGKLNNSIT
+500 YLNDGKLNNNTT

-582 ESANFLALDDFVDFA
+582 ESANFLALDNFVDFA
-597 KQFAL
+597 KQFEL

-825 VGGDD
+825 VGGND
-830 PDNMFFYDQFNNP
+830 PDNMFVYDKFNNP
-843 TGVKTVNNKSV
+843 TGVKTANNKSV
-854 TKVDDLDA
+854 TKIDDLDA

-912 IGGTATNPNFSVDAN
+912 IGGTVTNPNFSVGAN
-927 GNLIAN
+927 GNLVAKSANIKGRIDATSLYINGNNILTNLSNGLATDLSKIASGYLDLYGITIYN
-933 TGTFKGT
+933 ASTGAVSFAVSSSGT
-940 VQGATYK
+940 VT
-947 DSSGNI
+947 
-953 MMNANQQFKSDYLC
+953 
-967 LNGINV
+967 IN
-973 GNGQF
+973 
-978 VVDAAGNVTVSGSI
+978 GNVT
-992 NMGAGSSINWATV
+992 MGAGSSINWATV
-1005 TEQNAS
+1005 TEVNPANS
-1011 MSLAYIQATDAFN
+1011 SAYQRAN
-1024 YAGQAYDKAGNA
+1024 NA
-1036 YNLATD
+1036 YNVANTANNTANTALSSAASANSSIRNLSSEVQDIVDGEYTGGSFINGTTIYAPTLVGAEIYWGNYGTYGSLTRGYGSDGINRTNIVELYSNAGIVLNAYSNMRFEANSLWMNID
-1042 AYDYADYAYDLA
+1042 AYDIYVKY
-1054 YANRITDQKVFDVL
+1054 
-1068 TGGGTKFGIFSDSS
+1068 
-1082 TNRLY
+1082 
-1087 INANYIRSGTID
+1087 
-1099 ADIVTL
+1099 
-1105 GSGWGGFA
+1105 
-1113 CARGS
+1113 RGS
-1118 TGISVTY
+1118 
-1125 GAKMYGSD
+1125 
-1133 EDYYFIATNAGVRMQ
+1133 YY
-1148 APDNGI
+1148 
-1154 TITNNVISASEE
+1154 
-1166 ITVSSDR
+1166 
-1173 RIKNS
+1173 
-1178 ISYDMEKYSGFFM
+1178 
-1191 SLKPSFYRFN
+1191 SF
-1201 KGSSQR
+1201 
-1207 FHIGFIAQDVEE
+1207 VELIE
-1219 ALLDNGL
+1219 LLTSK
-1226 ETSDFAGFIRCAG
+1226 ETS
-1239 AHDVHDQYL
+1239 
-1248 DQCYL
+1248 
-1253 RYSDFISLNTFMIQK
+1253 
-1268 LYREIEQLKEKLN
+1268 
-1281 QCMKENNND
+1281 

>member
-1 MPFPFTINGRRSDYL
+1 M
-16 VINFSKINMRERP
+16 VIDFSKIDMRKRP
-29 RFILRNLDGT
+29 NFILRNLDNT
-39 AIGYLGHILNPTA
+39 KIGVLGHILNPSGV
-52 TINYNEISEISFE
+52 INYNEISEISFE
-65 YPAYDD
+65 YPAYDN

-77 YDLLN
+77 YDLLT
-82 SMRVVDVEGYGQFIL
+82 SMRIIDVEGYGQFIL
-97 QKPIENDDTVS
+97 QKPIESDDIV
-108 KKKSCKAYSLE
+108 KKVKSCKAYSLE
-119 HELSGKEVTVE
+119 YELSGKKITLE

-138 PLAKESS
+138 PLSPEST
-145 IMGIILSE
+145 IIGIILSE
-153 IPSWRIGTVSSDLIG
+153 VPSWKIGKVSSDLIG
-168 KYRTYSAEKRKI
+168 KYRTYSVNDQTI
-180 YDFMKTDLQKTYGC
+180 YNFMKSDLQKTYGC
-194 IFDFDTYNRV
+194 IFDFDTYTRT
-204 INVRSIE
+204 IHVRSINDLL
-211 SMSTTKAIYLSS
+211 TTKAVYLSS
-223 TNLLDEIEIEEN
+223 KNLLNSIEIEEN
-235 TDELVTVLDV
+235 IEALVTVLDV

-255 VNPMGVNKIYNLDAY
+255 VNPMGTNKIYNLDAY

-277 KEMIIQ
+277 KEMIVL
-283 WQNWK
+283 WQKWK
-288 QTFNSYQQT
+288 QTFDSYQQT
-297 YFDIS
+297 YFDMS
-302 VEQSMLI
+302 VEQIMLI
-309 SRLVTENAV
+309 SQLVTENAV
-318 LADLEGELSGLESK
+318 LTDLEGELSGLESK

-339 VAMDSSLQDDLAAVK
+339 VAMDSSLQDDLNAVK

-360 ETEINNQ
+360 EKEINNQ
-367 KKTVIAPIENKITAL
+367 KNNVITPIENKITAI
-382 TNQLKSINQLTAFS
+382 TNQLKNINQLTAFS
-396 AFFSEEQIAVLDR
+396 SFFSEEQIAVLDR

-422 ATNTDS
+422 ATTTDS
-428 YSTDGTT
+428 YSTDGIT
-435 VRGLASIFNLVSLN
+435 VRGFSAIFNLSNLTTLT
-449 EIIKTE
+449 KTE
-455 YTSDKTF
+455 YTADKTF
-462 YSVRGGMIETSHS
+462 YAIRGGKIETSNADFTLNS
-475 SLALDAEIVRGTLE
+475 EIVHGTLE
-489 VNSDNT
+489 VNSDKT

-500 YLNDGKLNNSIT
+500 YLNDGKLNGST
-512 FTGATLSMTGTLG
+512 DFSGATLSMTGTVAL
-525 ASVMSSASALQFKTS
+525 VSSTSNTLQFKT
-540 TANAYFTR
+540 TAASVYFTR
-548 NVTEYQKRS
+548 DVTEYQKQS
-557 VALELYDYAV
+557 IAMELYDYAV
-567 ERLNKLSSPTFYFSV
+567 ERLNKLSSPTFYFTV
-582 ESANFLALDDFVDFA
+582 DSANFLALDDFTEFA
-597 KQFAL
+597 KQFEL
-602 GEKVYLHI
+602 GERVYLHI
-610 DDNVLE
+610 DDEVLE
-616 PIAMSVSIDFDD
+616 PIAMSVSIEFDD
-628 LSDFEIQFSDN
+628 LPSFQIDFSDN
-639 YRLNSKEFTLESI
+639 YNQNDKTFTLEGI
-652 LDQAISGSN
+652 LDQAISSSN
-661 SLDLNQYNYSNFVSS
+661 SLDLNQYNYSNFVNS

-699 GENNELKIDGTG
+699 GANNELVIDGTG
-711 LRCMKYDEASGTYS
+711 LRCMKWDEDAKAYS

-737 FTEDNWESATI
+737 FTEDNWDSATI

-775 GQNLIIESEKQDGG
+775 GKNLIIESEKQDGG

-808 LYGST
+808 LYGET

-820 AILGL
+820 AIFGL
-825 VGGDD
+825 VGGGD
-830 PDNMFFYDQFNNP
+830 PTKMFVYDQFNNP
-843 TGVKTVNNKSV
+843 IGVKTANNKSV
-854 TKVDDLDA
+854 TKVEDLDA

-881 GVIDAVGG
+881 GVIDAIGG

-1281 QCMKENNND
+1281 QCMKENDND

>member
-1 MPFPFTINGRRSDYL
+1 M
-16 VINFSKINMRERP
+16 VIDFSKIDMRKRP
-29 RFILRNLDGT
+29 NFILRNLDNT
-39 AIGYLGHILNPTA
+39 KIGVLGHILNPSGV
-52 TINYNEISEISFE
+52 INYNEISEISFE
-65 YPAYDD
+65 YPAYDN

-77 YDLLN
+77 YDLLT
-82 SMRVVDVEGYGQFIL
+82 SMRIIDVEGYGQFIL
-97 QKPIENDDTVS
+97 QKPIESDDIV
-108 KKKSCKAYSLE
+108 KKVKSCKAYSLE
-119 HELSGKEVTVE
+119 YELSGKKITLE

-138 PLAKESS
+138 PLSPEST
-145 IMGIILSE
+145 IIGIILSE
-153 IPSWRIGTVSSDLIG
+153 VPSWKIGKVSSDLIG
-168 KYRTYSAEKRKI
+168 KYRTYSVNDQTI
-180 YDFMKTDLQKTYGC
+180 YNFMKSDLQKTYGC
-194 IFDFDTYNRV
+194 IFDFDTYTRT
-204 INVRSIE
+204 IHVRSINDLL
-211 SMSTTKAIYLSS
+211 TTKAVYLSS
-223 TNLLDEIEIEEN
+223 KNLLNSIEIEEN
-235 TDELVTVLDV
+235 IEALVTVLDV

-255 VNPMGVNKIYNLDAY
+255 VNPMGTNKIYNLDAY

-277 KEMIIQ
+277 KEMIVL
-283 WQNWK
+283 WQKWK
-288 QTFNSYQQT
+288 QTFDSYQQT
-297 YFDIS
+297 YFDMY
-302 VEQSMLI
+302 VEQIMLI
-309 SRLVTENAV
+309 SQLVTENAV
-318 LADLEGELSGLESK
+318 LTDLEGELSGLESK

-339 VAMDSSLQDDLAAVK
+339 VAMDSSLQDDLNAVK

-360 ETEINNQ
+360 EKEINNQ
-367 KKTVIAPIENKITAL
+367 KNNVITPIENKITAI
-382 TNQLKSINQLTAFS
+382 TNQLKNINQLTAFS
-396 AFFSEEQIAVLDR
+396 SFFSEEQIAVLDR

-422 ATNTDS
+422 ATTTDS
-428 YSTDGTT
+428 YSTDGIT
-435 VRGLASIFNLVSLN
+435 VRGFSAIFNLSNLTTLT
-449 EIIKTE
+449 KTE
-455 YTSDKTF
+455 YTADKTF
-462 YSVRGGMIETSHS
+462 YAIRGGKIETSNADFTLNS
-475 SLALDAEIVRGTLE
+475 EIVHGTLE
-489 VNSDNT
+489 VNSDKT

-500 YLNDGKLNNSIT
+500 YLNDGKLNGST
-512 FTGATLSMTGTLG
+512 DFSGATLSMTGTV
-525 ASVMSSASALQFKTS
+525 ASVSSTSNTLQFKT
-540 TANAYFTR
+540 TAASVYFTR
-548 NVTEYQKRS
+548 DVTEYQKQS
-557 VALELYDYAV
+557 IAMELYDYAV
-567 ERLNKLSSPTFYFSV
+567 ERLNKLSSPTFYFTV
-582 ESANFLALDDFVDFA
+582 DSANFLALDDFTEFA
-597 KQFAL
+597 KQFEL
-602 GEKVYLHI
+602 GERVYLHI
-610 DDNVLE
+610 DDEVLE
-616 PIAMSVSIDFDD
+616 PIAMSISIEFDNLPSFQID
-628 LSDFEIQFSDN
+628 FSDN
-639 YRLNSKEFTLESI
+639 YNQNDKTFTLEGI
-652 LDQAISGSN
+652 LDQAISSSN
-661 SLDLNQYNYSNFVSS
+661 SLDLNQYNYSNFVNS

-699 GENNELKIDGTG
+699 GANNELVIDGTG
-711 LRCMKYDEASGTYS
+711 LRCMKWDEDAKAYS

-737 FTEDNWESATI
+737 FTEDNWDSATI

-775 GQNLIIESEKQDGG
+775 GKNLIIESEKQDGG

-808 LYGST
+808 LYGET

-820 AILGL
+820 AIFGL
-825 VGGDD
+825 VGGGDSTK
-830 PDNMFFYDQFNNP
+830 MFVYDQFNNP
-843 TGVKTVNNKSV
+843 VGVKTANNKSV
-854 TKVDDLDA
+854 TKVEDLDA

-927 GNLIAN
+927 GNLVAN

-940 VQGATYK
+940 VYGATYK
-947 DSSGNI
+947 DNNGNV
-953 MMNANQQFKSDYLC
+953 MMNSNQQFKADYLS

-978 VVDAAGNVTVSGSI
+978 VVDANGNVSVSGSI
-992 NMGAGSSINWATV
+992 KMGTGSSIDWSQI

-1024 YAGQAYDKAGNA
+1024 YAGTAYDKAGNA

-1042 AYDYADYAYDLA
+1042 AYDYADNAYDLA
-1054 YANRITDQKVFDVL
+1054 YENRITDKKVFDVL
-1068 TGGGTKFGIFSDSS
+1068 TGGGTRFGIFSDSS

-1133 EDYYFIATNAGVRMQ
+1133 EDYYFIATDAGVRMQ

-1201 KGSSQR
+1201 KGNSQR
-1207 FHIGFIAQDVEE
+1207 FHIGFIAQDVEA

-1226 ETSDFAGFIRCAG
+1226 ATSDFAGFVRCAG

-1281 QCMKENNND
+1281 QCMKENDND

>member
-1 MPFPFTINGRRSDYL
+1 M
-16 VINFSKINMRERP
+16 VIDFSKIDMRNRP
-29 RFILRNLDGT
+29 KFILRNLDGT
-39 AIGYLGHILNPTA
+39 PIGYLGHILEPNARFCYT
-52 TINYNEISEISFE
+52 EVSELNFK
-65 YPAYDD
+65 YPSADN

-77 YDLLN
+77 YDLLT
-82 SMRVVDVEGYGQFIL
+82 SMRVIDVEGYGQFLL
-97 QKPIENDDTVS
+97 QSPVENNDTVV
-108 KKKSCKAYSLE
+108 KIKSCKAYSLE
-119 HELSGKEVTVE
+119 YELVGKKITLE

-138 PLAKESS
+138 PLAPDGT

-153 IPSWRIGTVSSDLIG
+153 LPSWSIGTVSSDLVG
-168 KYRTYSAEKRKI
+168 KYRTYSADNQSV
-180 YDFMKTDLQKTYGC
+180 YDFMKSKLQESYDC
-194 IFDFDTYNRV
+194 IFDFDTYNRT
-204 INVRSIE
+204 INVKSL
-211 SMSTTKAIYLSS
+211 SDSFSTKAVYLSAR
-223 TNLLDEIEIEEN
+223 NLLDEIEVEEN
-235 TDELVTVLDV
+235 ANELVTALDV
-245 HGADDLDIRS
+245 HGADDLDIRT
-255 VNPMGVNKIYNLDAY
+255 VNPMGTNKIYNLDAY

-277 KEMIIQ
+277 KEMILQ
-283 WQNWK
+283 WHNWK
-288 QTFNSYQQT
+288 QTFDAYQQT
-297 YFDIS
+297 YFDMS
-302 VEQSMLI
+302 VEQNMLI

-339 VAMDSSLQDDLAAVK
+339 VAMDSSLRDDLAAVK

-360 ETEINNQ
+360 EREINNQ
-367 KKTVIAPIENKITAL
+367 KKTVIVPIENKITAL
-382 TNQLKSINQLTAFS
+382 TNQLKNINQLTAFS
-396 AFFSEEQIAVLDR
+396 AFFNEEQIEILDR
-409 YFKCGSLTDSTFV
+409 YFKCGSLTDSTFAV
-422 ATNTDS
+422 MNTDS

-435 VRGLASIFNLVSLN
+435 VRGLASIFNLVNLN
-449 EIIKTE
+449 TPIQETK

-462 YSVRGGMIETSHS
+462 YSIRGGRIQTSHA
-475 SLALDAEIVRGTLE
+475 SLSLDAEIVRGTLE

-500 YLNDGKLNNSIT
+500 YLNDGKLNNNTT
-512 FTGATLSMTGTLG
+512 FSGATLSMTGTLG
-525 ASVMSSASALQFKTS
+525 ANVMKSDSALQFKTS

-548 NVTEYQKRS
+548 NVTEYQKQS
-557 VALELYDYAV
+557 VALELYDYADQY
-567 ERLNKLSSPTFYFSV
+567 LKKASQPTYYFSV
-582 ESANFLALDDFVDFA
+582 DSGNFLALDDFVEFA
-597 KQFAL
+597 KQFSL
-602 GEKVYLHI
+602 GEKMYLHLNE
-610 DDNVLE
+610 NVYE
-616 PIAMSVSIDFDD
+616 PYVLAVSVDFDD
-628 LSDFEIQFSDN
+628 LTDFSIEFNEYFQA
-639 YRLNSKEFTLESI
+639 KEGIMDIRQILEQTVS
-652 LDQAISGSN
+652 SSN
-661 SLDLNQYNYSNFVSS
+661 SLDFNQYLYSSFVSS

-825 VGGDD
+825 VGGND
-830 PDNMFFYDQFNNP
+830 PDNMFVYDKFNNP
-843 TGVKTVNNKSV
+843 TGVKTANNKSV

-927 GNLIAN
+927 GNLVAN
-933 TGTFKGT
+933 SGTFKGT
-940 VQGATYK
+940 VYGATYK
-947 DSSGNI
+947 DNNGNI
-953 MMNANQQFKSDYLC
+953 MMNSSQQFKSDYLS

-978 VVDAAGNVTVSGSI
+978 VVDSAGNVSVSGSI
-992 NMGAGSSINWATV
+992 KMGAGSSINWAQV
-1005 TEQNAS
+1005 TEQNAT
-1011 MSLAYIQATDAFN
+1011 MSLAYIQANNAFN
-1024 YAGQAYDKAGNA
+1024 YAGVAYDEAGNA
-1036 YNLATD
+1036 YDLALD
-1042 AYDYADYAYDLA
+1042 AYDAADYAYDLA
-1054 YANRITDQKVFDVL
+1054 YENRITDKKIFDVL
-1068 TGGGTKFGIFSDSS
+1068 TGGGTRFGIFSDSS

-1113 CARGS
+1113 CTQGS

-1178 ISYDMEKYSGFFM
+1178 ISYDMDKYSGFFM

-1219 ALLDNGL
+1219 ALLNNGL
-1226 ETSDFAGFIRCAG
+1226 KTSDFAGFVRCAG

-1253 RYSDFISLNTFMIQK
+1253 RYADFISLNTYMIQK

-1281 QCMKENNND
+1281 QCMKENDNG

>member
-1 MPFPFTINGRRSDYL
+1 M
-16 VINFSKINMRERP
+16 VIDFSKIDMRNRP
-29 RFILRNLDGT
+29 NFILRNLDNT
-39 AIGYLGHILNPTA
+39 KIGVLGHILNPSGV
-52 TINYNEISEISFE
+52 INYNEISEISFE
-65 YPAYDD
+65 YPAYDN

-77 YDLLN
+77 YDLLT
-82 SMRVVDVEGYGQFIL
+82 SMRIIDVEGYGQFIL
-97 QKPIENDDTVS
+97 QKPIENDDTV
-108 KKKSCKAYSLE
+108 KKVKSCKAYSLE
-119 HELSGKEVTVE
+119 YELSGKKITLE

-138 PLAKESS
+138 PLSPEST
-145 IMGIILSE
+145 IIGIILSE
-153 IPSWRIGTVSSDLIG
+153 VPSWKIGKVSSDLIG
-168 KYRTYSAEKRKI
+168 KYRTYSVNDQTI
-180 YDFMKTDLQKTYGC
+180 YNFMKSDLQNTYGC
-194 IFDFDTYNRV
+194 IFDFDTYTRT
-204 INVRSIE
+204 IHVRSINDLL
-211 SMSTTKAIYLSS
+211 TTKAVYLSS
-223 TNLLDEIEIEEN
+223 KNLLNSIEIEEN
-235 TDELVTVLDV
+235 IEALVTALDV

-255 VNPMGVNKIYNLDAY
+255 VNPMGTNKIYNLDAY

-277 KEMIIQ
+277 KEMITQ
-283 WQNWK
+283 WQKWK

-297 YFDIS
+297 YFDMS
-302 VEQSMLI
+302 VEQIMLI
-309 SRLVTENAV
+309 SQLVTENAV
-318 LADLEGELSGLESK
+318 LTDLEGELSGLESK

-339 VAMDSSLQDDLAAVK
+339 VAMDSSLQDELNAVK
-354 SEISAK
+354 SEIYAK
-360 ETEINNQ
+360 EKEINNQ
-367 KKTVIAPIENKITAL
+367 KNAVIVPIENKITAL
-382 TNQLKSINQLTAFS
+382 TNQLKNINQLTAFS
-396 AFFSEEQIAVLDR
+396 AFFSEEQIEVLDR
-409 YFKCGSLTDSTFV
+409 YFKCGSLTDSSFV
-422 ATNTDS
+422 ATTTDS
-428 YSTDGTT
+428 YSTDGIT
-435 VRGLASIFNLVSLN
+435 VRGFSAIFNLSNLTTLT
-449 EIIKTE
+449 KTE
-455 YTSDKTF
+455 YTADKTF
-462 YSVRGGMIETSHS
+462 YAIRGGKIETNNADFTLNS
-475 SLALDAEIVRGTLE
+475 EIVRGTLE
-489 VNSDNT
+489 VNSDKT

-500 YLNDGKLNNSIT
+500 YLNDGKLNGST
-512 FTGATLSMTGTLG
+512 DFSGATLSMTGTV
-525 ASVMSSASALQFKTS
+525 ASVSNTSNTLQFKT
-540 TANAYFTR
+540 TAASVYFTR
-548 NVTEYQKRS
+548 NVTEYQKQS
-557 VALELYDYAV
+557 IAMELYEYAV
-567 ERLNKLSSPTFYFSV
+567 ERLNKLSSPTFYFTV
-582 ESANFLALDDFVDFA
+582 DSANFLALDDFTEFA
-597 KQFAL
+597 KQFEL
-602 GEKVYLHI
+602 GERVYLHI
-610 DDNVLE
+610 DDEVLE
-616 PIAMSVSIDFDD
+616 PIAMSVSIEFDD
-628 LSDFEIQFSDN
+628 LPSFQIDFSDN
-639 YRLNSKEFTLESI
+639 YNQNDKTFTLEGI
-652 LDQAISGSN
+652 LDQAISSSN

-927 GNLIAN
+927 GNLMAN

-1036 YNLATD
+1036 YTLATD

-1054 YANRITDQKVFDVL
+1054 YENRITDQKVFDVL
-1068 TGGGTKFGIFSDSS
+1068 TGGGTRFGIFSDSS

-1113 CARGS
+1113 CTRGS

-1148 APDNGI
+1148 APENGI

-1268 LYREIEQLKEKLN
+1268 LYREMEQKEKRIKYLEE
-1281 QCMKENNND
+1281 KLALS

>member
-1 MPFPFTINGRRSDYL
+1 M
-16 VINFSKINMRERP
+16 VIDFSRIDMRKRP
-29 RFILRNLDGT
+29 NFILRNLDGT
-39 AIGYLGHILNPTA
+39 PIGILGHILNPHGTFS
-52 TINYNEISEISFE
+52 YNEISEISFE
-65 YPAYDD
+65 YPAYDN
-71 GEKLDE
+71 GVKLDE
-77 YDLLN
+77 YDLLT

-97 QKPIENDDTVS
+97 QKPIENDAAVE

-119 HELSGKEVTVE
+119 NELSGKKITLE

-138 PLAKESS
+138 PLSKESS

-153 IPSWRIGTVSSDLIG
+153 VPSWRIGFVSPNLIG
-168 KYRTYSAEKRKI
+168 KYRTYSVNDQAI
-180 YDFMKTDLQKTYGC
+180 YNFMKSDLQKTYGC
-194 IFDFDTYNRV
+194 IFDFDTYTRT
-204 INVRSIE
+204 IHVRSVEDFI
-211 SMSTTKAIYLSS
+211 STKAVYLSS
-223 TNLLDEIEIEEN
+223 KNLIDNIEIEEN
-235 TDELVTVLDV
+235 IEALVTVLDV
-245 HGADDLDIRS
+245 YGADDLDIRS

-277 KEMIIQ
+277 KEMITQ
-283 WQNWK
+283 WENWK

-339 VAMDSSLQDDLAAVK
+339 VAMDSSLRDDLAAVK

-360 ETEINNQ
+360 EREINNQ

-382 TNQLKSINQLTAFS
+382 TNQLKNINQLTAFS
-396 AFFSEEQIAVLDR
+396 AFFNEEQIAVLDR

-500 YLNDGKLNNSIT
+500 YLNDGKLNNSTT

-525 ASVMSSASALQFKTS
+525 ASVISSASTLQFKTS
-540 TANAYFTR
+540 TANVYFTR

-557 VALELYDYAV
+557 IALELYDYAV

-582 ESANFLALDDFVDFA
+582 ESANFLALDDFVDFT
-597 KQFAL
+597 KQFEL

-978 VVDAAGNVTVSGSI
+978 VVDSAGNVTVSGNI
-992 NMGAGSSINWATV
+992 KMGAGSSIDWSQI
-1005 TEQNAS
+1005 TEQNVS

-1024 YAGQAYDKAGNA
+1024 RAGTAYDKAGNA

-1042 AYDYADYAYDLA
+1042 AYDYADNAYDLA
-1054 YANRITDQKVFDVL
+1054 YENRITDQKVFDIL
-1068 TGGGTKFGIFSDSS
+1068 TGGGKRFGIFSDSS

-1133 EDYYFIATNAGVRMQ
+1133 EDYYFIATNSGVRMQ

-1226 ETSDFAGFIRCAG
+1226 GTSDFAGFIRCAG

>member
-1 MPFPFTINGRRSDYL
+1 M
-16 VINFSKINMRERP
+16 VIDFSRIDMRKRP
-29 RFILRNLDGT
+29 NFILRNLDGT
-39 AIGYLGHILNPTA
+39 PIGILGHILNPHGTFF
-52 TINYNEISEISFE
+52 YNEISEISFE
-65 YPAYDD
+65 YPAYDN
-71 GEKLDE
+71 GVKLDE
-77 YDLLN
+77 YDLLT

-119 HELSGKEVTVE
+119 HELSGKKITLE

-138 PLAKESS
+138 PLAPDSTV
-145 IMGIILSE
+145 MGIILSE
-153 IPSWRIGTVSSDLIG
+153 VPSWRIGTISSDLIG
-168 KYRTYSAEKRKI
+168 KYRTYSVNDQAI
-180 YDFMKTDLQKTYGC
+180 YNFMKSDLQKAYGC
-194 IFDFDTYNRV
+194 IFDFDTYTRT
-204 INVRSIE
+204 IHVRSVEDFI
-211 SMSTTKAIYLSS
+211 STKAVYLSS
-223 TNLLDEIEIEEN
+223 KNLIDNIEIEEN
-235 TDELVTVLDV
+235 IEALVTVLDV

-277 KEMIIQ
+277 KEMIMQ

-288 QTFNSYQQT
+288 QTFDSYQQT

-339 VAMDSSLQDDLAAVK
+339 VAMDSSLRDDLAAVK
-354 SEISAK
+354 AEISAK
-360 ETEINNQ
+360 EKEINIQ

-382 TNQLKSINQLTAFS
+382 TTELKNINQLTAFS

-422 ATNTDS
+422 ATNIDS

-449 EIIKTE
+449 EIRKTE

-475 SLALDAEIVRGTLE
+475 SFALDAEIVRGTLE

-500 YLNDGKLNNSIT
+500 YLNDGKLNNNTT

-525 ASVMSSASALQFKTS
+525 ANVISSASVLQFKTS

-548 NVTEYQKRS
+548 DVTEYQKRS

-597 KQFAL
+597 KQFEL

-610 DDNVLE
+610 DNNVLE

-825 VGGDD
+825 VGGND
-830 PDNMFFYDQFNNP
+830 PDNMFVYDKFNNP

-854 TKVDDLDA
+854 TKVDDLDV

-927 GNLIAN
+927 GNLVAN
-933 TGTFKGT
+933 SGTFKGT
-940 VQGATYK
+940 VYGATYK
-947 DSSGNI
+947 DNNGNI
-953 MMNANQQFKSDYLC
+953 MMNSSQQFKSDYLS

-978 VVDAAGNVTVSGSI
+978 VVDSAGNVSVSGSI
-992 NMGAGSSINWATV
+992 KMGAGSSINWAQV
-1005 TEQNAS
+1005 TEQNAT
-1011 MSLAYIQATDAFN
+1011 MSLAYIQANNAFN
-1024 YAGQAYDKAGNA
+1024 YAGVAYDEAGNA
-1036 YNLATD
+1036 YDLALD
-1042 AYDYADYAYDLA
+1042 AYGAADYAYDLA
-1054 YANRITDQKVFDVL
+1054 YENRITDKKIFDVL
-1068 TGGGTKFGIFSDSS
+1068 TGGGTRFGIFSDSS

-1113 CARGS
+1113 CAQGS

-1133 EDYYFIATNAGVRMQ
+1133 EDYYFIATNSGVRMQ

-1166 ITVSSDR
+1166 ITVGSDR

-1178 ISYDMEKYSGFFM
+1178 ISYDMDKYSGFFM

-1219 ALLDNGL
+1219 ALLNNGL
-1226 ETSDFAGFIRCAG
+1226 KTSDFAGFVRCAG

-1253 RYSDFISLNTFMIQK
+1253 RYADFISLNTYMIQK

-1281 QCMKENNND
+1281 QCMKENDNG